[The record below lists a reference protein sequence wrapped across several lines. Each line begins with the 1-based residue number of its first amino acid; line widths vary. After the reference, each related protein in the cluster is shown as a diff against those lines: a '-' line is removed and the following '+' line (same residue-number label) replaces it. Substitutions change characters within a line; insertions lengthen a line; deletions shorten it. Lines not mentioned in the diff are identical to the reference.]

1 MSSEVGSAHISI
13 FPVMTGFRS
22 KVNKEVKSTGDEASN
37 SFKSAF
43 RNAGGISGRQL
54 GKQLKESFAA
64 SSKGLADDA
73 LKVFTDDVKAATNE
87 LSKARMKQADDAG
100 RVRVAEM
107 RLQDAIAKYG
117 EGSTQAVAAEERLA
131 SARRKSEQST
141 ASVKAATEKLNIANE
156 FAAKAQQELAQY
168 TDQSSDAFARAAKNF
183 LAGAKSLD
191 AGKSSTTGMAG
202 ALGSLV
208 RAASGIDMWG
218 PITAKAT
225 AGLAKVKASIAD
237 FASSA
242 KNKMQIAA
250 AEIGNAISDG
260 LSRAGSKVQTVVGNI
275 ASRLPQPIKNVCST
289 AHTWFSNVE
298 TAAKSVFDKLPDSAK
313 AGIEGAK
320 SAVSAGMSAIG
331 KICSSAANAFKG
343 ISTAIVG
350 VGAGAT
356 VMLGKL
362 AVTGG
367 FNRALSIE
375 DARAKL
381 KGLGHDAG
389 SIDEIMNNALAS
401 VKGTAYGLGDAA
413 TTASQLVASGVQQ
426 GDQLTSVL
434 KTVGDSAQISGRD
447 FTEMGSIFSK
457 VAASN
462 KLQGEQVNQI
472 LDSGI
477 PILQFLAKH
486 YGITAEEAQKM
497 VSSGKVDF
505 ENFAAAMQENLGG
518 AAQSAGTT
526 FKGAMANV
534 KAAFSRLGEK
544 AMTPVLN
551 GLRDIFN
558 AAIPLVDAVTTKL
571 TPVFEQWGDLVSNTI
586 APMVVDAFE
595 KITSVLNGD
604 SFSGFSSGIMA
615 TIPLVGSL
623 VAAMGGTGLLGT
635 IGELLVNI
643 PMVGPALKG
652 LVGDS
657 ALLGNALKLLGG
669 PVGIVLSLL
678 TGLVMISPKLQQTLA
693 QVAETV
699 GSALTGAASTL
710 APVLQDI
717 FDKCAQAASEIFPV
731 LVECMGQ
738 IFETLGTVI
747 AQLAPVAA
755 EILQPLL
762 DCISQLI
769 EPLTKILTVILPPLA
784 SLLDGL
790 LDGLIILA
798 GSVLS
803 FVGQLV
809 AGIESLLLPI
819 ITAVIQGI
827 SDLLTKCSPWL
838 DQLGSTFETVMDL
851 IGDALKVVGGALNQ
865 FMSVAGY
872 VIEQVV
878 QFLVSTLEPAFAAM
892 APFISGI
899 VSSVNQV
906 IGSIAQIVQG
916 VVNLVA
922 GLISGNWSQ
931 VWQSCQQ
938 IASGAVGALGG
949 ILSGI
954 YNAAMA
960 AVSGAGTWLWNAGS
974 QIIAG
979 LWNGISGAIGGL
991 YNNIW
996 NALSGLVDEA
1006 MSALGIHSPSRVFRD
1021 KVGKFIPSGIG
1032 VGIKQNTPAL
1042 LSDADR
1048 MTDAL
1053 VDRVSGA
1060 SAAVDVAAGMSLA
1073 SGANG
1078 AQGASGGAG
1087 GLSVEDI
1094 VYAIVT
1100 ALSKIGAL
1108 KLDVDLKTLAML
1120 LAPSIDSELG
1130 KRDAMEV

>member
-43 RNAGGISGRQL
+43 RNAGGVSGRQL

-64 SSKGLADDA
+64 SSKGLADDT

-117 EGSTQAVAAEERLA
+117 EGSTRAVAAEERLA
-131 SARRKSEQST
+131 SARRKSEQS
-141 ASVKAATEKLNIANE
+141 AAAVKAATEKLNIANE
-156 FAAKAQQELAQY
+156 FAATAQQELAQY
-168 TDQSSDAFARAAKNF
+168 TDQSSNTFARAAKNF

-191 AGKSSTTGMAG
+191 AGKSSATGMAG

-208 RAASGIDMWG
+208 RAASGIDIWG
-218 PITAKAT
+218 PIAAKAT
-225 AGLAKVKASIAD
+225 AGLARVKASIAD

-250 AEIGNAISDG
+250 AEIGNAILDG
-260 LSRAGSKVQTVVGNI
+260 LSRAGSKVQSVVSNI

-313 AGIEGAK
+313 TGIEGAK

-331 KICSSAANAFKG
+331 SICSSAASAFKS

-462 KLQGEQVNQI
+462 KLQGEEVNQI

-586 APMVVDAFE
+586 APMIVDAFE

-604 SFSGFSSGIMA
+604 SFSGFSNGILA
-615 TIPLVGSL
+615 AIPLVGSL

-710 APVLQDI
+710 APVLQNI

-769 EPLTKILTVILPPLA
+769 EPLTNILTVILPPLT
-784 SLLDGL
+784 SLLD
-790 LDGLIILA
+790 
-798 GSVLS
+798 SVLS

-809 AGIESLLLPI
+809 AGIKSLLLPI

-851 IGDALKVVGGALNQ
+851 IGDTLEVVGSALNQ

-906 IGSIAQIVQG
+906 ISSIAQIVQG

-991 YNNIW
+991 YNNIR

-1032 VGIKQNTPAL
+1032 VGIKQSTPAL
-1042 LSDADR
+1042 LSDADK

-1078 AQGASGGAG
+1078 AQGAAGGSG

>member
-64 SSKGLADDA
+64 SSKGLAGDA
-73 LKVFTDDVKAATNE
+73 LKVFTDDVRAATNE

-131 SARRKSEQST
+131 SARRKSEQS
-141 ASVKAATEKLNIANE
+141 AAAVKAATEKLNIANE

-168 TDQSSDAFARAAKNF
+168 ADQSSNSFARAAKNF

-191 AGKSSTTGMAG
+191 AGKNSASGMAG

-218 PITAKAT
+218 PIAAKAT
-225 AGLAKVKASIAD
+225 TGLTEIKASIGE

-242 KNKMQIAA
+242 KSKMQIAA
-250 AEIGNAISDG
+250 AEIGNSISDG

-275 ASRLPQPIKNVCST
+275 ASRLPQPIKNACST

-298 TAAKSVFDKLPDSAK
+298 TAAKSVFDRLPDFAK
-313 AGIEGAK
+313 TGIEGAK
-320 SAVSAGMSAIG
+320 SAISSGLSALGNIG
-331 KICSSAANAFKG
+331 SAAASAFKG
-343 ISTAIVG
+343 VSTAIVG
-350 VGAGAT
+350 VAAGAT
-356 VMLGKL
+356 VALGKM

-367 FNRALSIE
+367 FSRALSIE

-381 KGLGHDAG
+381 KGLVHDAD

-401 VKGTAYGLGDAA
+401 VKGTAFGLGDAA
-413 TTASQLVASGVQQ
+413 TTASQLVASGVKQ

-518 AAQSAGTT
+518 AAQSAGGT

-534 KAAFSRLGEK
+534 KAALSRLGEK

-586 APMVVDAFE
+586 APMIVGAFE
-595 KITSVLNGD
+595 KITAVLNGD
-604 SFSGFSSGIMA
+604 GFSGFSNGIMA
-615 TIPLVGSL
+615 AIPIVGSL
-623 VAAMGGTGLLGT
+623 VAAVGGTGLLGV
-635 IGELLVNI
+635 IGDLVKNI
-643 PMVGPALKG
+643 PFVGTALSGMCGESTLLAKA
-652 LVGDS
+652 VGV
-657 ALLGNALKLLGG
+657 LGG
-669 PVGIVLSLL
+669 PLGIILSLI
-678 TGLVMISPKLQQTLA
+678 TGLVAISPQLQETLG
-693 QVAETV
+693 QVAGTV
-699 GSALTGAASTL
+699 GTALMDAFGTL
-710 APVLQDI
+710 APVLQEI
-717 FDKCAQAASEIFPV
+717 FDRLMQAASEVFPV
-731 LVECMGQ
+731 LIECMSQ
-738 IFETLGTVI
+738 IFTTIGNVV

-769 EPLTKILTVILPPLA
+769 EPLTNILTVILPPLT
-784 SLLDGL
+784 SL

-809 AGIESLLLPI
+809 AGIESLLLPV

-838 DQLGSTFETVMDL
+838 DQLGSTFETVMDI
-851 IGDALKVVGGALNQ
+851 IGDALEVVGGALNQ

-872 VIEQVV
+872 VIGQVV

-899 VSSVNQV
+899 VASVNQV
-906 IGSIAQIVQG
+906 ICSIAQIVQG

-922 GLISGNWSQ
+922 GLISGDWSQ
-931 VWQSCQQ
+931 AWEGCKQ

-991 YNNIW
+991 YNNIR

-1032 VGIKQNTPAL
+1032 VGIKRNTPAL
-1042 LSDADR
+1042 LSDVDR

-1060 SAAVDVAAGMSLA
+1060 SVAMDVASGMSLGA
-1073 SGANG
+1073 SANG

-1087 GLSVEDI
+1087 GLSVDDI
-1094 VYAIVT
+1094 VLAIVT

-1120 LAPSIDSELG
+1120 LAPCIDSELG

>member
-22 KVNKEVKSTGDEASN
+22 KVNKEAKSTGDEASN
-37 SFKSAF
+37 SFQNAF

-54 GKQLKESFAA
+54 GRQLKESFAA

-87 LSKARMKQADDAG
+87 LSKARIKQADDAG

-131 SARRKSEQST
+131 SARRKSEQS
-141 ASVKAATEKLNIANE
+141 AADVKAATEKLNIANE
-156 FAAKAQQELAQY
+156 FAAKAQQDLAQY
-168 TDQSSDAFARAAKNF
+168 TNQSSNAFACAAKNF

-191 AGKSSTTGMAG
+191 AGKSSATGMAG

-218 PITAKAT
+218 PIAAKAT
-225 AGLAKVKASIAD
+225 SGLARIKASISD

-250 AEIGNAISDG
+250 AEIGNAVSDG

-298 TAAKSVFDKLPDSAK
+298 TAAKSVFDKLPDFAK
-313 AGIEGAK
+313 TGIEGAK
-320 SAVSAGMSAIG
+320 SAISSVMSVLGSIG
-331 KICSSAANAFKG
+331 SAAASAFKG
-343 ISTAIVG
+343 VSTAIVG
-350 VGAGAT
+350 VGAGVT
-356 VMLGKL
+356 VALGKMAL
-362 AVTGG
+362 TGG
-367 FNRALSIE
+367 FSRALSIE

-401 VKGTAYGLGDAA
+401 VKGTAFGLGDAA
-413 TTASQLVASGVQQ
+413 TTASQLVASGVKQ

-571 TPVFEQWGDLVSNTI
+571 TPVFERWGDLVSNTI
-586 APMVVDAFE
+586 APKIVDAFG
-595 KITSVLNGD
+595 KITEILNGD
-604 SFSGFSSGIMA
+604 TFSGFSNGILA
-615 TIPLVGSL
+615 AVPIVGSL
-623 VAAMGGTGLLGT
+623 VAAVGGTGLLGV
-635 IGELLVNI
+635 IGDLVKDI
-643 PMVGPALKG
+643 PFVGTALSG
-652 LVGDS
+652 MCGES
-657 ALLGNALKLLGG
+657 TLLGEAISVLGG
-669 PVGIVLSLL
+669 PLGIILSLL
-678 TGLVMISPKLQQTLA
+678 AGLVMISPKLQQTLG
-693 QVAETV
+693 QVAGTV
-699 GSALTGAASTL
+699 GSSLLGAFNSL
-710 APVLQDI
+710 APVLQEI
-717 FDKCAQAASEIFPV
+717 FGKLTQAASAIFPV
-731 LVECMGQ
+731 LEDSLSQ
-738 IFETLGTVI
+738 LFSVI
-747 AQLAPVAA
+747 GSVVAQLVSIAA
-755 EILQPLL
+755 SVLQPLFEF
-762 DCISQLI
+762 ISQLI
-769 EPLTKILTVILPPLA
+769 DPLTNIVITILPPLTTIL
-784 SLLDGL
+784 SGL
-790 LDGLIILA
+790 VELIGSVLTFIMQLVESIHSFLMPIILA
-798 GSVLS
+798 V
-803 FVGQLV
+803 V
-809 AGIESLLLPI
+809 
-819 ITAVIQGI
+819 QGV
-827 SDLLTKCSPWL
+827 SDLLTQCSPWL
-838 DQLGSTFETVMDL
+838 DQLGSTFETVLDL
-851 IGDALKVVGGALNQ
+851 IGDALEAVGASLNQ
-865 FMSVAGY
+865 FMTVAGF
-872 VIEQVV
+872 VIAQVV

-899 VSSVNQV
+899 VTSVNQV
-906 IGSIAQIVQG
+906 ISSIAQIVQG

-922 GLISGNWSQ
+922 GLISGDWSQ
-931 VWQSCQQ
+931 IWQGCQQ

-960 AVSGAGTWLWNAGS
+960 AVSGAGTWLLNAGS

-991 YNNIW
+991 YSNIK
-996 NALSGLVDEA
+996 NALSGLVDQA

-1032 VGIKQNTPAL
+1032 VGIRQGTPAL
-1042 LSDADR
+1042 LSDADK

-1060 SAAVDVAAGMSLA
+1060 SAAVDVAAGMSTA

-1078 AQGASGGAG
+1078 AHGASGGAS
-1087 GLSVEDI
+1087 GLSVDDI
-1094 VYAIVT
+1094 VLAIVT

-1130 KRDAMEV
+1130 KRAAMEV

>member
-64 SSKGLADDA
+64 SSKGFAGDA

-100 RVRVAEM
+100 KVRVAEM

-168 TDQSSDAFARAAKNF
+168 TNQSSNAFARAAKNF

-191 AGKSSTTGMAG
+191 AGKSSATGMAG

-218 PITAKAT
+218 PIAAKAT
-225 AGLAKVKASIAD
+225 AGLARVKASIAD

-260 LSRAGSKVQTVVGNI
+260 LSRAGSKVQAVVGNI
-275 ASRLPQPIKNVCST
+275 ASRLPQPIKSVCST
-289 AHTWFSNVE
+289 AHTWFSNIE

-313 AGIEGAK
+313 TGIEGAK

-331 KICSSAANAFKG
+331 KICSSAANAFKSV
-343 ISTAIVG
+343 STAIVG

-586 APMVVDAFE
+586 APKIVDAFE
-595 KITSVLNGD
+595 KITAVLNGD
-604 SFSGFSSGIMA
+604 SFSGFSNGILA
-615 TIPLVGSL
+615 AIPLVGSL

-669 PVGIVLSLL
+669 PVGIVLSLIA
-678 TGLVMISPKLQQTLA
+678 GLVAISPQLQQTLA
-693 QVAETV
+693 QVAETA
-699 GSALTGAASTL
+699 GSALMGAVSTL

-769 EPLTKILTVILPPLA
+769 EPLTNILTAILPPLT

-790 LDGLIILA
+790 I
-798 GSVLS
+798 VL
-803 FVGQLV
+803 VGQLV

-851 IGDALKVVGGALNQ
+851 IGDTLEVVGGALNQ

-906 IGSIAQIVQG
+906 ISSIAQIVQG

-922 GLISGNWSQ
+922 GLISGN
-931 VWQSCQQ
+931 
-938 IASGAVGALGG
+938 
-949 ILSGI
+949 
-954 YNAAMA
+954 
-960 AVSGAGTWLWNAGS
+960 
-974 QIIAG
+974 
-979 LWNGISGAIGGL
+979 
-991 YNNIW
+991 
-996 NALSGLVDEA
+996 
-1006 MSALGIHSPSRVFRD
+1006 
-1021 KVGKFIPSGIG
+1021 
-1032 VGIKQNTPAL
+1032 
-1042 LSDADR
+1042 
-1048 MTDAL
+1048 
-1053 VDRVSGA
+1053 
-1060 SAAVDVAAGMSLA
+1060 
-1073 SGANG
+1073 
-1078 AQGASGGAG
+1078 
-1087 GLSVEDI
+1087 
-1094 VYAIVT
+1094 
-1100 ALSKIGAL
+1100 
-1108 KLDVDLKTLAML
+1108 
-1120 LAPSIDSELG
+1120 
-1130 KRDAMEV
+1130 

>member
-64 SSKGLADDA
+64 SSKGFAGDA

-100 RVRVAEM
+100 KVRVAEM

-168 TDQSSDAFARAAKNF
+168 TNQSSNAFARAAKNF

-191 AGKSSTTGMAG
+191 AGKSSATGMAG

-218 PITAKAT
+218 PIAAKAT
-225 AGLAKVKASIAD
+225 AGLARVKASIAD

-260 LSRAGSKVQTVVGNI
+260 LSRAGSKVQAVVGNI
-275 ASRLPQPIKNVCST
+275 ASRLPQPIKSVCST
-289 AHTWFSNVE
+289 AHTWFSNIE

-313 AGIEGAK
+313 TGIEGAK

-331 KICSSAANAFKG
+331 KICSSAANAFKSV
-343 ISTAIVG
+343 STAIVG

-586 APMVVDAFE
+586 APKIVDAFE
-595 KITSVLNGD
+595 KITAVLNGD
-604 SFSGFSSGIMA
+604 SFSGFSNGILA
-615 TIPLVGSL
+615 AIPLVGSL

-669 PVGIVLSLL
+669 PVGIVLSLIA
-678 TGLVMISPKLQQTLA
+678 GLVAISPQLQQTLA
-693 QVAETV
+693 QVAETA
-699 GSALTGAASTL
+699 GSALMGAVSTL

-769 EPLTKILTVILPPLA
+769 EPLTNILTAILPPLT

-790 LDGLIILA
+790 I
-798 GSVLS
+798 VL
-803 FVGQLV
+803 VGQLV

-851 IGDALKVVGGALNQ
+851 IGDTLEVVGGALNQ

-906 IGSIAQIVQG
+906 ISSIAQIVQG

-931 VWQSCQQ
+931 VWQNCQQ

-1042 LSDADR
+1042 LSDADK

-1078 AQGASGGAG
+1078 AQGASGGSG

>member
-43 RNAGGISGRQL
+43 RNAGGASGRQL

-64 SSKGLADDA
+64 SSKGLAGDA

-131 SARRKSEQST
+131 SARRKSEQS
-141 ASVKAATEKLNIANE
+141 AAAVKAATEKLNVANK

-168 TDQSSDAFARAAKNF
+168 ADQSSNAFARAAKNF
-183 LAGAKSLD
+183 LAGARSLD
-191 AGKSSTTGMAG
+191 AGKNSATGMAG

-218 PITAKAT
+218 PIAAKAT

-242 KNKMQIAA
+242 RNRMQIAA
-250 AEIGNAISDG
+250 SEMGNAVSDG

-275 ASRLPQPIKNVCST
+275 ASRLPQPIKSVCST
-289 AHTWFSNVE
+289 AHTWFSNIG
-298 TAAKSVFDKLPDSAK
+298 TAAKSAFDKLPDFAK
-313 AGIEGAK
+313 TGIEGAK
-320 SAVSAGMSAIG
+320 GAVSAGMSAIG
-331 KICSSAANAFKG
+331 SICSSAASAFKG

-356 VMLGKL
+356 LALGKL
-362 AVTGG
+362 AATGG

-413 TTASQLVASGVQQ
+413 TTASQLVASGVKQ

-518 AAQSAGTT
+518 AAQSAGGT

-534 KAAFSRLGEK
+534 KAALSRLGEK

-586 APMVVDAFE
+586 APMIVDAFE

-699 GSALTGAASTL
+699 GSALMGAASTL

-717 FDKCAQAASEIFPV
+717 FDKCTQAASEIFPV

-769 EPLTKILTVILPPLA
+769 EPLTNI
-784 SLLDGL
+784 
-790 LDGLIILA
+790 
-798 GSVLS
+798 LS

-827 SDLLTKCSPWL
+827 SDLLTQCSPWL

-851 IGDALKVVGGALNQ
+851 IGDALEVVGSALNQ

-878 QFLVSTLEPAFAAM
+878 QFLVGTLEPAFAAM

-899 VSSVNQV
+899 VASVNQV
-906 IGSIAQIVQG
+906 ISSIAQIVQG

-931 VWQSCQQ
+931 AWEGCKQ

-991 YNNIW
+991 YNNIR

-1021 KVGKFIPSGIG
+1021 KVGKSIPSGIG
-1032 VGIKQNTPAL
+1032 VGIKRNTPAL

-1078 AQGASGGAG
+1078 AQGSAGGSG

>member
-64 SSKGLADDA
+64 SSKGLAGDA

-131 SARRKSEQST
+131 SARRKSEQS
-141 ASVKAATEKLNIANE
+141 AADVKAATEKLNIVNQ
-156 FAAKAQQELAQY
+156 FAAKAQQELAQC
-168 TDQSSDAFARAAKNF
+168 TNQSSNAFASAARNF

-191 AGKSSTTGMAG
+191 AGKNSATGMAG

-208 RAASGIDMWG
+208 RAASGIDRWG
-218 PITAKAT
+218 PIAAKAT
-225 AGLAKVKASIAD
+225 AGLAKVKASIGE
-237 FASSA
+237 FASNA
-242 KNKMQIAA
+242 KNKMQTAA

-289 AHTWFSNVE
+289 AHTWFTNIE
-298 TAAKSVFDKLPDSAK
+298 TAAKSAFDKLPDAAK
-313 AGIEGAK
+313 TGIEGAK

-331 KICSSAANAFKG
+331 KICSSAANAFKS

-413 TTASQLVASGVQQ
+413 TTASQLVASGVKQ

-518 AAQSAGTT
+518 AAQSAGGT

-534 KAAFSRLGEK
+534 KAALSRLGEK

-586 APMVVDAFE
+586 APKIVDAFE
-595 KITSVLNGD
+595 KITAVLNGD

-615 TIPLVGSL
+615 AIPLVGSL
-623 VAAMGGTGLLGT
+623 VAAIGGTGLLGT
-635 IGELLVNI
+635 ISELLTNI
-643 PMVGPALKG
+643 PLVGPALKG
-652 LVGDS
+652 VVGES
-657 ALLGNALKLLGG
+657 ELLGNALKLLGG

-678 TGLVMISPKLQQTLA
+678 TGLVMISPKLQQALGQA
-693 QVAETV
+693 AGTV
-699 GSALTGAASTL
+699 GSSLLGAFTTL

-717 FDKCAQAASEIFPV
+717 FDKLTQAASEIFPV
-731 LVECMGQ
+731 LEDCLGQ
-738 IFETLGTVI
+738 LFSTIGNVV
-747 AQLAPVAA
+747 AQLVSV
-755 EILQPLL
+755 ETSILQPTLE
-762 DCISQLI
+762 CISQLI
-769 EPLTKILTVILPPLA
+769 EPLTNIITTILPPLT
-784 SLLDGL
+784 SILSGIIELL
-790 LDGLIILA
+790 
-798 GSVLS
+798 GSVLA
-803 FVGQLV
+803 FIMQLF
-809 AGIESLLLPI
+809 AGINSFLLPI
-819 ITAVIQGI
+819 IAAVIQGV
-827 SDLLTKCSPWL
+827 SDLLTQCSPWL
-838 DQLGSTFETVMDL
+838 DQLGSTFETVLDL
-851 IGDALKVVGGALNQ
+851 IGDALEVVGGALRQ
-865 FMSVAGY
+865 FMTVAGS
-872 VIEQVV
+872 VIGQVV

-899 VSSVNQV
+899 VASVNQV
-906 IGSIAQIVQG
+906 ISSIAQIVQG

-922 GLISGNWSQ
+922 GLISGNWAQ
-931 VWQSCQQ
+931 AWASCQQ

-949 ILSGI
+949 ILQGI

-960 AVSGAGTWLWNAGS
+960 AVSGAGTWLVNAGS
-974 QIIAG
+974 QIISG

-991 YNNIW
+991 YSNIKG
-996 NALSGLVDEA
+996 ALSGLVNKA
-1006 MSALGIHSPSRVFRD
+1006 KSALGIHSPSRVFRD
-1021 KVGKFIPSGIG
+1021 MVGKYIPLGIG
-1032 VGIKQNTPAL
+1032 VGIKRNTPAL
-1042 LSDADR
+1042 LADADK
-1048 MTDAL
+1048 MTSSL
-1053 VDRVSGA
+1053 VERVSGA
-1060 SAAVDVAAGMSLA
+1060 SAAVDVAAGISPT

-1078 AQGASGGAG
+1078 AQAASGGAC

-1094 VYAIVT
+1094 IYAIIT
-1100 ALSKIGAL
+1100 ALSRIGAL
-1108 KLDVDLKTLAML
+1108 KLDVDLKTLAIL

>member
-43 RNAGGISGRQL
+43 KNAGGISGRQL

-87 LSKARMKQADDAG
+87 LSKARNKQADDAG

-131 SARRKSEQST
+131 SARRKSEQS
-141 ASVKAATEKLNIANE
+141 AADLKAATEKLNIANQ
-156 FAAKAQQELAQY
+156 FAAKAQQDLAKY
-168 TDQSSDAFARAAKNF
+168 TDQSSNAFARAAKNF

-191 AGKSSTTGMAG
+191 AGKSSATGMAG

-218 PITAKAT
+218 PIAAKAA
-225 AGLAKVKASIAD
+225 AGLAKVKASISD

-275 ASRLPQPIKNVCST
+275 ASRLPQPIKSVCST
-289 AHTWFSNVE
+289 AHTWFTGVE
-298 TAAKSVFDKLPDSAK
+298 TAAKSVFDKLPDAAK
-313 AGIEGAK
+313 TGIEGAK
-320 SAVSAGMSAIG
+320 AAISAGVSALGSVWSGATT
-331 KICSSAANAFKG
+331 AFKN
-343 ISTAIVG
+343 ISTAVVG
-350 VGAGAT
+350 VGAGVT
-356 VMLGKL
+356 VALGKMAL
-362 AVTGG
+362 TGG

-401 VKGTAYGLGDAA
+401 VKGTAFGLGDAA
-413 TTASQLVASGVQQ
+413 TTASQLVASGVKQ

-586 APMVVDAFE
+586 APMIVGAFE
-595 KITSVLNGD
+595 KITAVLNGD
-604 SFSGFSSGIMA
+604 GFSGFSNGILA
-615 TIPLVGSL
+615 AVPIVGSL
-623 VAAMGGTGLLGT
+623 VAAVGGTGLLGV
-635 IGELLVNI
+635 IGELVKEV
-643 PMVGPALKG
+643 PFVGTALSNMCGK
-652 LVGDS
+652 S
-657 ALLGNALKLLGG
+657 TLLGKAVGVLGG
-669 PVGIVLSLL
+669 PLGIILSLI
-678 TGLVMISPKLQQTLA
+678 TGLVAISPQLQQTLA

-699 GSALTGAASTL
+699 GSALMGAVSTL

-717 FDKCAQAASEIFPV
+717 FDKCTSAASEIFPV

-738 IFETLGTVI
+738 IFTTIGDVV

-762 DCISQLI
+762 DCIAQLI
-769 EPLTKILTVILPPLA
+769 EPLTNILTVILPPLTSILDGVITLIG
-784 SLLDGL
+784 SLLG
-790 LDGLIILA
+790 
-798 GSVLS
+798 

-819 ITAVIQGI
+819 ITAVIQGV
-827 SDLLTKCSPWL
+827 SDLLTQCSPWL
-838 DQLGSTFETVMDL
+838 DQLGSTFETVLDL
-851 IGDALKVVGGALNQ
+851 IGDALEVVGATLNQ
-865 FMSVAGY
+865 FMTVAGF

-899 VSSVNQV
+899 VASVNQV
-906 IGSIAQIVQG
+906 ISSIAQIVQG

-949 ILSGI
+949 ILNGI

-991 YNNIW
+991 YNNIR

-1032 VGIKQNTPAL
+1032 VGIKRNTPAL

-1060 SAAVDVAAGMSLA
+1060 SAAVDVAAGMSTA

-1087 GLSVEDI
+1087 GLSVDDI
-1094 VYAIVT
+1094 VFAIVT

-1130 KRDAMEV
+1130 KRAAMEV

>member
-141 ASVKAATEKLNIANE
+141 ASVKAATEKLNIVNE
-156 FAAKAQQELAQY
+156 SAAKAQQELAQY
-168 TDQSSDAFARAAKNF
+168 TNRSSDAFARAAKNF

-191 AGKSSTTGMAG
+191 AGKSAATGMAG

-218 PITAKAT
+218 PIAAKAT

-275 ASRLPQPIKNVCST
+275 ASRLPQPIKSVCST

-313 AGIEGAK
+313 TGIEGAK

-331 KICSSAANAFKG
+331 KICSSAANAFKSV
-343 ISTAIVG
+343 STAIVG

-413 TTASQLVASGVQQ
+413 TTASQLVASGVKQ

-586 APMVVDAFE
+586 APMIVDAFE

-604 SFSGFSSGIMA
+604 SFSGFSNGILA
-615 TIPLVGSL
+615 AIPLVGSL

-669 PVGIVLSLL
+669 PVGIVLSLIA
-678 TGLVMISPKLQQTLA
+678 GLVAISPQLQQTLA
-693 QVAETV
+693 QVAETA
-699 GSALTGAASTL
+699 GSALMGAVSTL

-717 FDKCAQAASEIFPV
+717 FDKCTSAASEIFPV

-747 AQLAPVAA
+747 AQLATVAA

-769 EPLTKILTVILPPLA
+769 EPLTNILTVILPPLTN
-784 SLLDGL
+784 L
-790 LDGLIILA
+790 LDGLIIL
-798 GSVLS
+798 
-803 FVGQLV
+803 VGQLV

-851 IGDALKVVGGALNQ
+851 IGDALKVVGSALNQ

-906 IGSIAQIVQG
+906 ISSIAQIVQG

-1032 VGIKQNTPAL
+1032 VGIKQSTPAL
-1042 LSDADR
+1042 LSDADK

-1078 AQGASGGAG
+1078 AHGAAGGSG

>member
-37 SFKSAF
+37 SFKNAF

-73 LKVFTDDVKAATNE
+73 LKVFTDDVKAVTNE

-131 SARRKSEQST
+131 SARRKSEQS
-141 ASVKAATEKLNIANE
+141 ADAVKDATEKLNIANE

-168 TDQSSDAFARAAKNF
+168 TNQSSNAFARAAKNF

-191 AGKSSTTGMAG
+191 AGKSSATGMAG

-218 PITAKAT
+218 PIAAKAT
-225 AGLAKVKASIAD
+225 AGLARVKASIAD

-298 TAAKSVFDKLPDSAK
+298 TAAKSVFDKLPDAAK
-313 AGIEGAK
+313 TGIEGAK

-331 KICSSAANAFKG
+331 KICSSAANAFKS

-413 TTASQLVASGVQQ
+413 TTASQLVASGVKQ

-534 KAAFSRLGEK
+534 KAALSRLGEK

-693 QVAETV
+693 QVAETA
-699 GSALTGAASTL
+699 GSALMGAASTL

-762 DCISQLI
+762 DCISQFI
-769 EPLTKILTVILPPLA
+769 EPLTNILTVILPPLT
-784 SLLDGL
+784 SLV
-790 LDGLIILA
+790 

-838 DQLGSTFETVMDL
+838 DQLGSTFETVMDR
-851 IGDALKVVGGALNQ
+851 IGDALEVVGGALNQ
-865 FMSVAGY
+865 FMSVAGF

-906 IGSIAQIVQG
+906 ISSIAQIVQG

-922 GLISGNWSQ
+922 GLISGNWSL

-1032 VGIKQNTPAL
+1032 VGIKQSTPAL
-1042 LSDADR
+1042 LSDADK

-1078 AQGASGGAG
+1078 AQGAAGGSG

>member
-64 SSKGLADDA
+64 SSKGFAGDA

-131 SARRKSEQST
+131 SARRKSEQS
-141 ASVKAATEKLNIANE
+141 AANVKAATEKLNVANE
-156 FAAKAQQELAQY
+156 FAAKAQQDLAQY
-168 TDQSSDAFARAAKNF
+168 TNQSSNAFARAARNF

-191 AGKSSTTGMAG
+191 AGKNSATCMAG

-218 PITAKAT
+218 PIAAKAT
-225 AGLAKVKASIAD
+225 AGLAKVKASIGE

-242 KNKMQIAA
+242 KNKMQTAA

-275 ASRLPQPIKNVCST
+275 ASRLPQPIKSVCST

-298 TAAKSVFDKLPDSAK
+298 TAAKSAFDKLPDAAK
-313 AGIEGAK
+313 TGIEGAK

-331 KICSSAANAFKG
+331 KICSSAGNAFKS

-413 TTASQLVASGVQQ
+413 TTASQLVASGVKQ

-518 AAQSAGTT
+518 AAQSAGGT

-534 KAAFSRLGEK
+534 KAALRRLGEK

-586 APMVVDAFE
+586 APMIVDAFG
-595 KITSVLNGD
+595 KITEVLNGD

-615 TIPLVGSL
+615 AIPIVGSL
-623 VAAMGGTGLLGT
+623 VAAVGGTGLLGT
-635 IGELLVNI
+635 ISKLLTDI
-643 PMVGPALKG
+643 PLVGPALGG
-652 LVGDS
+652 LANES
-657 ALLGNALKLLGG
+657 SLLGSALKLLGG
-669 PVGIVLSLL
+669 PVGIVLSLIA
-678 TGLVMISPKLQQTLA
+678 GLVAISPQLQQTLA

-699 GSALTGAASTL
+699 GSALMGAVSTL

-717 FDKCAQAASEIFPV
+717 FDKCTSAASEIFPV

-738 IFETLGTVI
+738 IFETIGTVI

-769 EPLTKILTVILPPLA
+769 EPLTNILTVILPPLT
-784 SLLDGL
+784 SL
-790 LDGLIILA
+790 LDGLIILV

-803 FVGQLV
+803 FIGQLF

-819 ITAVIQGI
+819 LAALVQGV
-827 SDLLTKCSPWL
+827 SDLLTQCSPWL
-838 DQLGSTFETVMDL
+838 EQLGSTFEVVMDL
-851 IGDALKVVGGALNQ
+851 VGSVLQIAGACLSQ
-865 FMSVAGY
+865 FLAVAGS
-872 VIEQVV
+872 VIAGVV
-878 QFLVSTLEPAFAAM
+878 QWIVGTLQPAFAAM

-899 VSSVNQV
+899 VSAVNQV
-906 IGSIAQIVQG
+906 ITSIGQVVQG
-916 VVNLVA
+916 VVGLVQ
-922 GLISGNWSQ
+922 GIISGNWAQ
-931 VWQSCQQ
+931 AWASCQQ

-949 ILSGI
+949 ILQGI

-960 AVSGAGTWLWNAGS
+960 AVSGAGTWLVNAGS

-991 YNNIW
+991 YSNIKS
-996 NALSGLVDEA
+996 ALSGLVDQA
-1006 MSALGIHSPSRVFRD
+1006 MSALGINSPSRVFRD

-1032 VGIKQNTPAL
+1032 VGIKKSTPAL
-1042 LSDADR
+1042 LSDADK

-1060 SAAVDVAAGMSLA
+1060 SAAMDVATGMSLGA
-1073 SGANG
+1073 SANG
-1078 AQGASGGAG
+1078 AQAASCGAC

-1094 VYAIVT
+1094 IYAIIT
-1100 ALSKIGAL
+1100 ALSRIGAL

>member
-22 KVNKEVKSTGDEASN
+22 KVNKEAKSTGDEASN
-37 SFKSAF
+37 SFQNAF

-54 GKQLKESFAA
+54 GRQLKESFAA

-107 RLQDAIAKYG
+107 RLQDAIDKYG

-131 SARRKSEQST
+131 SARRKSEQS
-141 ASVKAATEKLNIANE
+141 AADVKAATEKLNIANE
-156 FAAKAQQELAQY
+156 FAARAQQKLAQY
-168 TDQSSDAFARAAKNF
+168 TDQSSNAFARAAKNF

-191 AGKSSTTGMAG
+191 AGKSSATGMAG

-218 PITAKAT
+218 PIAAKAT
-225 AGLAKVKASIAD
+225 AGLAKIKASISD

-250 AEIGNAISDG
+250 AEIGNAVSDG

-298 TAAKSVFDKLPDSAK
+298 TAAKSVFDKLPDFAK
-313 AGIEGAK
+313 TGIEGAK
-320 SAVSAGMSAIG
+320 SAISSVMSMLGSIG
-331 KICSSAANAFKG
+331 SAAASAFKG
-343 ISTAIVG
+343 VSTAIVG
-350 VGAGAT
+350 VGAGVT
-356 VMLGKL
+356 VALGKMAL
-362 AVTGG
+362 TGG
-367 FNRALSIE
+367 FSRALSIE

-401 VKGTAYGLGDAA
+401 VKGTAFGLGDAA
-413 TTASQLVASGVQQ
+413 TTASQLVASGVKQ

-534 KAAFSRLGEK
+534 KAALSRLGEK

-558 AAIPLVDAVTTKL
+558 AAIPLVDAVTAKL

-586 APMVVDAFE
+586 APKIVNAFE
-595 KITSVLNGD
+595 KITAVLNGD
-604 SFSGFSSGIMA
+604 TLSGFSNGILA
-615 TIPLVGSL
+615 AVPIVGSL
-623 VAAMGGTGLLGT
+623 VAAVGGTGLLGV
-635 IGELLVNI
+635 IGDLVKDI
-643 PMVGPALKG
+643 PFVGTALSG
-652 LVGDS
+652 MCGES
-657 ALLGNALKLLGG
+657 TLLGEAISVLGG
-669 PVGIVLSLL
+669 PLGIILSLL
-678 TGLVMISPKLQQTLA
+678 AGLVMISPKLQQTLG
-693 QVAETV
+693 QVAGTV
-699 GSALTGAASTL
+699 GSSLLGAFNSL
-710 APVLQDI
+710 APVLQEI
-717 FDKCAQAASEIFPV
+717 FGKLTQAASAIFPV
-731 LVECMGQ
+731 LEDSLSQ
-738 IFETLGTVI
+738 LFSVI
-747 AQLAPVAA
+747 GSVVAQLVSIAA
-755 EILQPLL
+755 SVLQPLFEF
-762 DCISQLI
+762 ISQLI
-769 EPLTKILTVILPPLA
+769 DPLTNIVITILPPLTTIL
-784 SLLDGL
+784 SGL
-790 LDGLIILA
+790 VELIGSVLTFIMQLVESIHSFLMPIILA
-798 GSVLS
+798 V
-803 FVGQLV
+803 V
-809 AGIESLLLPI
+809 
-819 ITAVIQGI
+819 QGV
-827 SDLLTKCSPWL
+827 SDLLTQCSPWL
-838 DQLGSTFETVMDL
+838 DQLGSTFETVLDL
-851 IGDALKVVGGALNQ
+851 IGDALEAVGAALNQ
-865 FMSVAGY
+865 FMTVAGF
-872 VIEQVV
+872 VIAQVV

-899 VSSVNQV
+899 VASVNQV

-922 GLISGNWSQ
+922 GLISGDWSQ
-931 VWQSCQQ
+931 IWQGCQQ

-949 ILSGI
+949 ILNGI

-960 AVSGAGTWLWNAGS
+960 AVSGAGTWLLNAGS

-991 YNNIW
+991 YSNIK
-996 NALSGLVDEA
+996 NALSGLVDQA

-1032 VGIKQNTPAL
+1032 VGIRQGTPAL
-1042 LSDADR
+1042 LSDADK

-1060 SAAVDVAAGMSLA
+1060 SAAVDVAAGMSTA

-1078 AQGASGGAG
+1078 AHGASGGSG
-1087 GLSVEDI
+1087 GLSVDDI
-1094 VYAIVT
+1094 VLAIVT

-1108 KLDVDLKTLAML
+1108 KLDVDLKTLAIL
-1120 LAPSIDSELG
+1120 LAPFIDSELG
-1130 KRDAMEV
+1130 KRADMEV

>member
-43 RNAGGISGRQL
+43 KNAGGISGRQL

-100 RVRVAEM
+100 KVRVAEM

-131 SARRKSEQST
+131 SARRKSEQS
-141 ASVKAATEKLNIANE
+141 AAAVKDATEKLNIANE

-168 TDQSSDAFARAAKNF
+168 TNQSSNAFARAAKNF

-191 AGKSSTTGMAG
+191 AGKSSATGMAG

-218 PITAKAT
+218 PIAAKAT
-225 AGLAKVKASIAD
+225 AGLARVKASIAD

-260 LSRAGSKVQTVVGNI
+260 LSRAGSKVQSVVSNI

-298 TAAKSVFDKLPDSAK
+298 TAAKSVFEKLPDSAK
-313 AGIEGAK
+313 TGIEGAK

-331 KICSSAANAFKG
+331 SICSSAASAFKSV
-343 ISTAIVG
+343 STAIVG

-413 TTASQLVASGVQQ
+413 TTASQLVASGVKQ

-518 AAQSAGTT
+518 AAQSAGGT

-534 KAAFSRLGEK
+534 KAALSRLGEK

-615 TIPLVGSL
+615 AIPLVGSL
-623 VAAMGGTGLLGT
+623 VVAMGGTGLLGT

-669 PVGIVLSLL
+669 PVGIVLSLIA
-678 TGLVMISPKLQQTLA
+678 GLVAISPQLQQTLA
-693 QVAETV
+693 
-699 GSALTGAASTL
+699 L
-710 APVLQDI
+710 
-717 FDKCAQAASEIFPV
+717 
-731 LVECMGQ
+731 
-738 IFETLGTVI
+738 
-747 AQLAPVAA
+747 VAA
-755 EILQPLL
+755 DILQPLL

-769 EPLTKILTVILPPLA
+769 EPLTNILTVILPPLT

-790 LDGLIILA
+790 IVLV

-809 AGIESLLLPI
+809 VGIESLLLPI

-827 SDLLTKCSPWL
+827 LDLLTKCSPWL

-851 IGDALKVVGGALNQ
+851 IGDALEVVGGALNQ

-906 IGSIAQIVQG
+906 ISSIAQIVQG

-949 ILSGI
+949 ILGGI

-1032 VGIKQNTPAL
+1032 VGIKQSTPAL
-1042 LSDADR
+1042 LSDADK

-1060 SAAVDVAAGMSLA
+1060 TAAVDVAAGMSLA

-1078 AQGASGGAG
+1078 AQGAAGGSG

-1130 KRDAMEV
+1130 KRGAMEV

>member
-43 RNAGGISGRQL
+43 RNAGGVSGRQL

-131 SARRKSEQST
+131 SARRKSEQS
-141 ASVKAATEKLNIANE
+141 AADVKAATEKLNVANQ
-156 FAAKAQQELAQY
+156 FAAKAQQDLAQY
-168 TDQSSDAFARAAKNF
+168 TNQSSNAFASAARNF

-191 AGKSSTTGMAG
+191 AGKSSATGMAG

-218 PITAKAT
+218 PIAAKAT
-225 AGLAKVKASIAD
+225 AGLAKIKASIGE
-237 FASSA
+237 FASNA

-275 ASRLPQPIKNVCST
+275 ASRLPQPIKSVCST

-298 TAAKSVFDKLPDSAK
+298 TAAKSAFDKLPDAAK
-313 AGIEGAK
+313 TGIEGAK

-331 KICSSAANAFKG
+331 KICSSAANAFKS

-356 VMLGKL
+356 VMLSKL

-413 TTASQLVASGVQQ
+413 TTASQLVASGVKQ
-426 GDQLTSVL
+426 GEQLTSVL

-518 AAQSAGTT
+518 AAQSAGGT

-534 KAAFSRLGEK
+534 KAALSRLGEK

-586 APMVVDAFE
+586 APKIVDAFG
-595 KITSVLNGD
+595 KITEVLNGD
-604 SFSGFSSGIMA
+604 SFSGFSSGILA
-615 TIPLVGSL
+615 AVPIVGSL
-623 VAAMGGTGLLGT
+623 VAAVGGTGLLGV
-635 IGELLVNI
+635 IGDLVSNI
-643 PMVGPALKG
+643 PLVGPALGG
-652 LVGDS
+652 LANES
-657 ALLGNALKLLGG
+657 SLLGSALKLLGG
-669 PVGIVLSLL
+669 PVGIVLSLIA
-678 TGLVMISPKLQQTLA
+678 GLVAISPQLQQTLA

-699 GSALTGAASTL
+699 GSALMGAVSTL

-717 FDKCAQAASEIFPV
+717 FDKCTSAASEIFPV
-731 LVECMGQ
+731 LVECLSQ
-738 IFETLGTVI
+738 IFTTIGNVV
-747 AQLAPVAA
+747 AQLAPIAA
-755 EILQPLL
+755 EVLQPLL
-762 DCISQLI
+762 DCIAQLI
-769 EPLTKILTVILPPLA
+769 EPLTNIITVLLPPLT
-784 SLLDGL
+784 SILDGVIT
-790 LDGLIILA
+790 LI
-798 GSVLS
+798 GSVLA
-803 FVGQLV
+803 FVGQMV

-819 ITAVIQGI
+819 ITSVIQGV
-827 SDLLTKCSPWL
+827 SDLLTQCSPWL

-851 IGDALKVVGGALNQ
+851 IGDALEVVGAALSQ
-865 FMSVAGY
+865 FLAVAGS
-872 VIEQVV
+872 VIAGVV
-878 QFLVSTLEPAFAAM
+878 QWIVGTLQPAFAAM

-906 IGSIAQIVQG
+906 ITSIGQVVQG
-916 VVNLVA
+916 VVGLVQ
-922 GLISGNWSQ
+922 GIISGNWAQ
-931 VWQSCQQ
+931 AWASCQQ
-938 IASGAVGALGG
+938 IASGAVGALSG
-949 ILSGI
+949 ILQGI

-960 AVSGAGTWLWNAGS
+960 AVSGAGTWLVNAGS
-974 QIIAG
+974 QIISG

-991 YNNIW
+991 YNNIKG
-996 NALSGLVDEA
+996 ALSGLVSKA
-1006 MSALGIHSPSRVFRD
+1006 KNALGIHSPSRVFRD
-1021 KVGKFIPSGIG
+1021 MVGKYIPLGIG
-1032 VGIKQNTPAL
+1032 VGIKRNTPAL
-1042 LSDADR
+1042 LADADE
-1048 MTDAL
+1048 MTSSL
-1053 VDRVSGA
+1053 VERVSGA
-1060 SAAVDVAAGMSLA
+1060 SAAVDVAAGMSPA
-1073 SGANG
+1073 SGTNG
-1078 AQGASGGAG
+1078 AQAASGGVC

-1094 VYAIVT
+1094 IYAIIT
-1100 ALSKIGAL
+1100 ALSRIGAL

>member
-43 RNAGGISGRQL
+43 RNAGGVSGRQL

-107 RLQDAIAKYG
+107 RLQDAVAKYG
-117 EGSTQAVAAEERLA
+117 EGSTRAVAAEERLA
-131 SARRKSEQST
+131 SARRKSEQS
-141 ASVKAATEKLNIANE
+141 AAAVKAATEKLNIANE
-156 FAAKAQQELAQY
+156 FAATAQQELAQY
-168 TDQSSDAFARAAKNF
+168 TDQSSNTFARAAKNF

-191 AGKSSTTGMAG
+191 AGKSSATGMAG

-208 RAASGIDMWG
+208 RAASGIDIWG
-218 PITAKAT
+218 PIAAKAT
-225 AGLAKVKASIAD
+225 AGLARVKASIAD

-250 AEIGNAISDG
+250 AEIGNAILDG
-260 LSRAGSKVQTVVGNI
+260 LSRAGSKVQSVVSNI

-313 AGIEGAK
+313 TGIEGAK

-331 KICSSAANAFKG
+331 SICSSAASAFKS

-462 KLQGEQVNQI
+462 KLQGEEVNQI

-586 APMVVDAFE
+586 APMIVDAFE

-604 SFSGFSSGIMA
+604 SFSGFSNGILA
-615 TIPLVGSL
+615 AIPLVGSL

-710 APVLQDI
+710 APVLQNI

-769 EPLTKILTVILPPLA
+769 EPLTNILTVILPPLT
-784 SLLDGL
+784 SLLD
-790 LDGLIILA
+790 
-798 GSVLS
+798 SVLS

-851 IGDALKVVGGALNQ
+851 IGDTLEVVGSALNQ

-878 QFLVSTLEPAFAAM
+878 QFLVGTLEPAFAAM

-906 IGSIAQIVQG
+906 ISSIAQIVQG

-931 VWQSCQQ
+931 VWQNCQQ

-1032 VGIKQNTPAL
+1032 VGIKQSTPAL

>member
-64 SSKGLADDA
+64 SSKGLAGDA
-73 LKVFTDDVKAATNE
+73 LKVFTDDVRAATNE

-131 SARRKSEQST
+131 SARRKSEQS
-141 ASVKAATEKLNIANE
+141 AAAVKAATEKLNIANE

-168 TDQSSDAFARAAKNF
+168 ADQSSNSFARAAKNF

-191 AGKSSTTGMAG
+191 AGKNSASGMAG

-218 PITAKAT
+218 PIAAKAT
-225 AGLAKVKASIAD
+225 TGLTEIKASIGE

-242 KNKMQIAA
+242 KSKMQIAA
-250 AEIGNAISDG
+250 AEIGNSISDG

-275 ASRLPQPIKNVCST
+275 ASRLPQPIKNACST

-298 TAAKSVFDKLPDSAK
+298 TAAKSVFDRLPDFAK
-313 AGIEGAK
+313 TGIEGAK
-320 SAVSAGMSAIG
+320 SAISSGLSALGNIG
-331 KICSSAANAFKG
+331 SAAASAFKG
-343 ISTAIVG
+343 VSTAIVG
-350 VGAGAT
+350 VAAGAT
-356 VMLGKL
+356 VALGKM

-367 FNRALSIE
+367 FSRALSIE

-381 KGLGHDAG
+381 KGLGHDAD

-401 VKGTAYGLGDAA
+401 VKGTAFGLGDAA
-413 TTASQLVASGVQQ
+413 TTASQLVASGVKQ

-518 AAQSAGTT
+518 AAQSAGGT

-534 KAAFSRLGEK
+534 KAALSRLGEK

-586 APMVVDAFE
+586 APMIVGAFE
-595 KITSVLNGD
+595 KITAVLNGD
-604 SFSGFSSGIMA
+604 GFSGFSNGIMA
-615 TIPLVGSL
+615 AIPIVGSL
-623 VAAMGGTGLLGT
+623 VAAVGGTGLLGV
-635 IGELLVNI
+635 IGDLVKNI
-643 PMVGPALKG
+643 PFVGTALSGMCGESTLLAKA
-652 LVGDS
+652 VGV
-657 ALLGNALKLLGG
+657 LGG
-669 PVGIVLSLL
+669 PLGIILSLI
-678 TGLVMISPKLQQTLA
+678 TGLVAISPQLQETLG
-693 QVAETV
+693 QVAGTV
-699 GSALTGAASTL
+699 GTALMDAFGTL
-710 APVLQDI
+710 APVLQEI
-717 FDKCAQAASEIFPV
+717 FDRLMQAASEVFPV
-731 LVECMGQ
+731 LIECMSQ
-738 IFETLGTVI
+738 IFTTIGNVV

-769 EPLTKILTVILPPLA
+769 EPLTNILTVILPPLT
-784 SLLDGL
+784 SL

-809 AGIESLLLPI
+809 AGIESLLLPV

-838 DQLGSTFETVMDL
+838 DQLGSTFETVMDI
-851 IGDALKVVGGALNQ
+851 IGDALEVVGGALNQ

-872 VIEQVV
+872 VIGQVV

-899 VSSVNQV
+899 VASVNQV
-906 IGSIAQIVQG
+906 ICSIAQIVQG

-922 GLISGNWSQ
+922 GLISGDWSQ
-931 VWQSCQQ
+931 AWEGCKQ

-991 YNNIW
+991 YNNIR

-1032 VGIKQNTPAL
+1032 VGIKRNTPAL
-1042 LSDADR
+1042 LSDVDR

-1060 SAAVDVAAGMSLA
+1060 SVAMDVASGMSLGA
-1073 SGANG
+1073 SANG

-1087 GLSVEDI
+1087 GLSVDDI
-1094 VYAIVT
+1094 VLAIVT

-1120 LAPSIDSELG
+1120 LAPCIDSELG

>member
-64 SSKGLADDA
+64 SSKGFAGDA
-73 LKVFTDDVKAATNE
+73 LKVFTDDAKAATNE

-100 RVRVAEM
+100 KVRVAEM

-168 TDQSSDAFARAAKNF
+168 TNQSSNAFARAAKNF

-191 AGKSSTTGMAG
+191 AGKSSATGMAG

-218 PITAKAT
+218 PIAAKAT
-225 AGLAKVKASIAD
+225 AGLARVKASIAD

-260 LSRAGSKVQTVVGNI
+260 LSRAGSKVQAVVGNI
-275 ASRLPQPIKNVCST
+275 ASRLPQPIKSVCST
-289 AHTWFSNVE
+289 AHTWFSNIE

-313 AGIEGAK
+313 TGIEGAK

-331 KICSSAANAFKG
+331 KICSSAANAFKSV
-343 ISTAIVG
+343 STAIVG

-586 APMVVDAFE
+586 APKIVDAFE
-595 KITSVLNGD
+595 KITAVLNGD
-604 SFSGFSSGIMA
+604 SFSGFSNGILA
-615 TIPLVGSL
+615 AIPLVGSL

-669 PVGIVLSLL
+669 PVGIVLSLIA
-678 TGLVMISPKLQQTLA
+678 GLVAISPQLQQTLA
-693 QVAETV
+693 QVAETA
-699 GSALTGAASTL
+699 GSALMGAVSTL

-769 EPLTKILTVILPPLA
+769 EPLTNILTAILPPLT

-790 LDGLIILA
+790 I
-798 GSVLS
+798 VL
-803 FVGQLV
+803 VGQLV

-851 IGDALKVVGGALNQ
+851 IGDTLEVVGGALNQ

-906 IGSIAQIVQG
+906 ISSIAQIVQG

-1032 VGIKQNTPAL
+1032 VGIKQSTPAL
-1042 LSDADR
+1042 LSDADK

-1078 AQGASGGAG
+1078 AQGAAGGSG

>member
-43 RNAGGISGRQL
+43 RNAGGVSGRQL

-64 SSKGLADDA
+64 SSKGFADDA

-131 SARRKSEQST
+131 SARRKSEQS
-141 ASVKAATEKLNIANE
+141 AADVKAATEKLNIVNQ

-168 TDQSSDAFARAAKNF
+168 TNQSSNAFASAARNF

-191 AGKSSTTGMAG
+191 AGKNSATGMAG

-218 PITAKAT
+218 PIAARAT
-225 AGLAKVKASIAD
+225 AGLAKVKASIGE

-242 KNKMQIAA
+242 KNKMQTAA

-275 ASRLPQPIKNVCST
+275 ASRLPQPIKSVCST

-298 TAAKSVFDKLPDSAK
+298 TAAKSAFDKLPDAAK
-313 AGIEGAK
+313 TGIEGAK

-331 KICSSAANAFKG
+331 KICSSAANAFKS

-413 TTASQLVASGVQQ
+413 TTASQLVASGVKQ
-426 GDQLTSVL
+426 GEQLTSVL

-518 AAQSAGTT
+518 AAQSAGGT

-534 KAAFSRLGEK
+534 KAALSRLGEK

-586 APMVVDAFE
+586 APKIVDAFG
-595 KITSVLNGD
+595 KITEVLSGD
-604 SFSGFSSGIMA
+604 SFSGFSSGILA
-615 TIPLVGSL
+615 AIPVVGSL
-623 VAAMGGTGLLGT
+623 VAAVGGTGLLGV
-635 IGELLVNI
+635 IGDLVSNI
-643 PMVGPALKG
+643 PLVGTALKG
-652 LVGDS
+652 LVGES
-657 ALLGNALKLLGG
+657 ALLGNVLELLGG

-678 TGLVMISPKLQQTLA
+678 TGLVMISPKLQQALGQA
-693 QVAETV
+693 AGTV
-699 GSALTGAASTL
+699 GSSLLGAFTTL

-717 FDKCAQAASEIFPV
+717 FGKLTQAASEIFPV
-731 LVECMGQ
+731 LEECLGQ
-738 IFETLGTVI
+738 LFSVIGEVI
-747 AQLAPVAA
+747 AQLVSVEAS
-755 EILQPLL
+755 ILQPVL

-769 EPLTKILTVILPPLA
+769 EPLTNIVTTILPPLT
-784 SLLDGL
+784 SILSGVVE
-790 LDGLIILA
+790 LI
-798 GSVLS
+798 GSVLT
-803 FVGQLV
+803 FIMQLF
-809 AGIESLLLPI
+809 AGINSFLLPI
-819 ITAVIQGI
+819 IAAVVQGV
-827 SDLLTKCSPWL
+827 SDLLTQCSPWL
-838 DQLGSTFETVMDL
+838 DQLGSTFEVVLDL
-851 IGDALKVVGGALNQ
+851 IGDALEVVGGALRQ
-865 FMSVAGY
+865 FMTVAGS
-872 VIEQVV
+872 VIGQVV

-899 VSSVNQV
+899 VASVNQV
-906 IGSIAQIVQG
+906 ISSIAQIVQG

-922 GLISGNWSQ
+922 GLISGNWAQ
-931 VWQSCQQ
+931 AWASCQQ

-949 ILSGI
+949 ILQGI

-960 AVSGAGTWLWNAGS
+960 AVSGAGTWLVNAGS
-974 QIIAG
+974 QIISG

-991 YNNIW
+991 YSNIKG
-996 NALSGLVDEA
+996 ALSGLVNKA
-1006 MSALGIHSPSRVFRD
+1006 KNALGIHSPSRVFRD
-1021 KVGKFIPSGIG
+1021 MVGKFIPLGIG
-1032 VGIKQNTPAL
+1032 VGIKRNTPAL
-1042 LSDADR
+1042 LADADK
-1048 MTDAL
+1048 MTNSL
-1053 VDRVSGA
+1053 VERVSGA
-1060 SAAVDVAAGMSLA
+1060 SAAVDVAAGMSPA

-1078 AQGASGGAG
+1078 AQAASGGAC

-1094 VYAIVT
+1094 IYAIIT
-1100 ALSKIGAL
+1100 ALSRIGAL

>member
-64 SSKGLADDA
+64 SSNGLADDA

-131 SARRKSEQST
+131 SARRKSEQS
-141 ASVKAATEKLNIANE
+141 AAAVKAATEKLNVANE

-168 TDQSSDAFARAAKNF
+168 TNQSSNAFARAAKNF

-191 AGKSSTTGMAG
+191 AGKSSATGMAG

-218 PITAKAT
+218 PIAAKAT

-242 KNKMQIAA
+242 KNRMQIAA

-260 LSRAGSKVQTVVGNI
+260 LSRAGAKVQTVVGNI
-275 ASRLPQPIKNVCST
+275 ASKLPQPIKSVCST
-289 AHTWFSNVE
+289 AHTWFANVE

-313 AGIEGAK
+313 TGIEGAK
-320 SAVSAGMSAIG
+320 SVISSGLSALGSIGSA
-331 KICSSAANAFKG
+331 AANAFKG

-356 VMLGKL
+356 LALGKL
-362 AVTGG
+362 AATGG

-413 TTASQLVASGVQQ
+413 TTASQLVASGVKQ

-518 AAQSAGTT
+518 AAQSAGGT

-534 KAAFSRLGEK
+534 KAALSRLGEK

-586 APMVVDAFE
+586 APMIVDAFE

-604 SFSGFSSGIMA
+604 SFSGFSNGIMA
-615 TIPLVGSL
+615 AIPLVGSL
-623 VAAMGGTGLLGT
+623 IAAMGGTGLLGT

-652 LVGDS
+652 LVGES

-678 TGLVMISPKLQQTLA
+678 AGLVMISPRLQETLA
-693 QVAETV
+693 QVAGTV
-699 GSALTGAASTL
+699 GSALMGAFNTL

-717 FDKCAQAASEIFPV
+717 LGKCSNAVSAIFPV
-731 LVECMGQ
+731 LIECMSQ
-738 IFETLGTVI
+738 IFTTIGNVV

-755 EILQPLL
+755 EVLQPLL
-762 DCISQLI
+762 DCIAQLI
-769 EPLTKILTVILPPLA
+769 EPLTNIITVLLPPLT
-784 SLLDGL
+784 SM
-790 LDGLIILA
+790 LDGLIVLV

-803 FVGQLV
+803 FIGQLV

-819 ITAVIQGI
+819 ITAVIQGV
-827 SDLLTKCSPWL
+827 SDLLTQCSPWL

-851 IGDALKVVGGALNQ
+851 IGDALEVVGSALNQ

-872 VIEQVV
+872 VIGQVV
-878 QFLVSTLEPAFAAM
+878 QFLVGTLEPAFAAM

-899 VSSVNQV
+899 VASVNQV
-906 IGSIAQIVQG
+906 ISSIAQIVQG

-931 VWQSCQQ
+931 VWQSCKQ

-991 YNNIW
+991 YNNIR
-996 NALSGLVDEA
+996 NALSGLVDQA

-1032 VGIKQNTPAL
+1032 VGIKRNTPAL
-1042 LSDADR
+1042 LSDADK

-1060 SAAVDVAAGMSLA
+1060 TAAVDVAAGVSLA

-1100 ALSKIGAL
+1100 ALSRIGAL

>member
-43 RNAGGISGRQL
+43 RNAGGASGRQL

-64 SSKGLADDA
+64 SSKGLAGDA

-131 SARRKSEQST
+131 SARRKSEQS
-141 ASVKAATEKLNIANE
+141 AADLKAATEKLNIANE
-156 FAAKAQQELAQY
+156 FAAKAQQDLAQY
-168 TDQSSDAFARAAKNF
+168 TNQSSNAFARAAKNF

-191 AGKSSTTGMAG
+191 AGKSSATGMAG

-208 RAASGIDMWG
+208 RAVSGIDMWG
-218 PITAKAT
+218 PIAAKAT
-225 AGLAKVKASIAD
+225 AGLARVKASIAD

-298 TAAKSVFDKLPDSAK
+298 TAAKSAFDKLPDTAK
-313 AGIEGAK
+313 NGIEGAK

-331 KICSSAANAFKG
+331 RICSSAASAFKN

-356 VMLGKL
+356 LALGKL
-362 AVTGG
+362 AATGG

-413 TTASQLVASGVQQ
+413 TTASQLVASGVKQ
-426 GDQLTSVL
+426 GDQLTRVL

-518 AAQSAGTT
+518 AAQSAGGT

-534 KAAFSRLGEK
+534 KAALSRLGEK

-558 AAIPLVDAVTTKL
+558 AAIPLVDAVTTRL

-586 APMVVDAFE
+586 APMIVDAFE

-623 VAAMGGTGLLGT
+623 VVAMGGTGLLDI
-635 IGELLVNI
+635 IGKLLENI

-652 LVGDS
+652 LAEES
-657 ALLGNALKLLGG
+657 SLLGGALELLGG

-678 TGLVMISPKLQQTLA
+678 AGLVMISPKLQQALGQMA
-693 QVAETV
+693 GTV
-699 GSALTGAASTL
+699 GSSLLSAFTTL

-717 FDKCAQAASEIFPV
+717 FGKLTQAASEIFPV
-731 LVECMGQ
+731 LEDCLSQLFSVVGDVVAQMVSVE
-738 IFETLGTVI
+738 
-747 AQLAPVAA
+747 AS
-755 EILQPLL
+755 ILQPVL

-769 EPLTKILTVILPPLA
+769 EPLTNIITTILPPLT
-784 SLLDGL
+784 SILSGVVE
-790 LDGLIILA
+790 LI
-798 GSVLS
+798 GSVLM
-803 FVGQLV
+803 FIMQLF
-809 AGIESLLLPI
+809 AGITSFLIPI
-819 ITAVIQGI
+819 IAAVIQGV
-827 SDLLTKCSPWL
+827 SDLLTQCSPWL
-838 DQLGSTFETVMDL
+838 DQLGSTFETVLDL
-851 IGDALKVVGGALNQ
+851 IGDALEVVGGALRQ
-865 FMSVAGY
+865 FLSVVGY
-872 VIEQVV
+872 VIGQVV

-899 VSSVNQV
+899 VASVNQV
-906 IGSIAQIVQG
+906 ISSIAQIVQG

-922 GLISGNWSQ
+922 GLISGNWAQAWS
-931 VWQSCQQ
+931 SCQQ
-938 IASGAVGALGG
+938 IASGAVGALSG
-949 ILSGI
+949 ILQGI

-960 AVSGAGTWLWNAGS
+960 AVSGAGTWLVNAGS
-974 QIIAG
+974 QIISG
-979 LWNGISGAIGGL
+979 LWSGISGAIGGL
-991 YNNIW
+991 YSNIKG
-996 NALSGLVDEA
+996 ALSGLVSKA
-1006 MSALGIHSPSRVFRD
+1006 KNALGIHSPSRVFRD
-1021 KVGKFIPSGIG
+1021 MVGKYIPLGIG
-1032 VGIKQNTPAL
+1032 VGIKRNTPAL
-1042 LSDADR
+1042 LADADE
-1048 MTDAL
+1048 MTSSL
-1053 VDRVSGA
+1053 VERVSGA
-1060 SAAVDVAAGMSLA
+1060 SAAVDVAAGMSPA
-1073 SGANG
+1073 SGING
-1078 AQGASGGAG
+1078 AQAASGGAG

-1094 VYAIVT
+1094 IYAIIT
-1100 ALSKIGAL
+1100 ALSRIGAL

>member
-43 RNAGGISGRQL
+43 RNAGGISGRKL

-100 RVRVAEM
+100 KVRVAEM

-131 SARRKSEQST
+131 SARRKSEQS
-141 ASVKAATEKLNIANE
+141 AADVKDATEKLNIANE

-168 TDQSSDAFARAAKNF
+168 TNQSSNAFARAAKNF

-191 AGKSSTTGMAG
+191 AGKSSATGMAG

-225 AGLAKVKASIAD
+225 AGLARVKASIAD

-275 ASRLPQPIKNVCST
+275 ASRLPQPIKSVCST
-289 AHTWFSNVE
+289 AHTWFSNIE

-313 AGIEGAK
+313 TGIEGAK

-331 KICSSAANAFKG
+331 KICSSAANAFKSV
-343 ISTAIVG
+343 STAIVG

-375 DARAKL
+375 DACAKL

-586 APMVVDAFE
+586 APKIVDAFE
-595 KITSVLNGD
+595 KITAVLNGD
-604 SFSGFSSGIMA
+604 SFSGFSNGILA
-615 TIPLVGSL
+615 AIPLVGSL

-669 PVGIVLSLL
+669 PVGIVLSLIA
-678 TGLVMISPKLQQTLA
+678 GLVAISPQLQQTLA
-693 QVAETV
+693 QVAETA
-699 GSALTGAASTL
+699 GSALMGAVSTL

-769 EPLTKILTVILPPLA
+769 EPLTNILTVILPPLT

-790 LDGLIILA
+790 I
-798 GSVLS
+798 VL
-803 FVGQLV
+803 VGQLV

-827 SDLLTKCSPWL
+827 LDLLTKCSPWL

-851 IGDALKVVGGALNQ
+851 IGDTLEVVGGALNQ

-899 VSSVNQV
+899 VSSVNRA
-906 IGSIAQIVQG
+906 ISSIAQIVQG

-1032 VGIKQNTPAL
+1032 VGIKRNTPAL

-1078 AQGASGGAG
+1078 AQGAAGGSG

-1108 KLDVDLKTLAML
+1108 KLDIDLKTLAML
-1120 LAPSIDSELG
+1120 LAPCIDSELG

>member
-43 RNAGGISGRQL
+43 KNAGGISGRQL

-131 SARRKSEQST
+131 SARRKSEQS
-141 ASVKAATEKLNIANE
+141 AAAVKDATEKLNIANE

-168 TDQSSDAFARAAKNF
+168 TNQSSNAFARAAKNF

-191 AGKSSTTGMAG
+191 AGKSSATGMAG

-218 PITAKAT
+218 PIAAKAT
-225 AGLAKVKASIAD
+225 AGLARVKASIAD
-237 FASSA
+237 FASSS

-275 ASRLPQPIKNVCST
+275 ASRLPQPIKSVCST

-313 AGIEGAK
+313 TGIEGAK

-331 KICSSAANAFKG
+331 KICSSAANAFKS

-413 TTASQLVASGVQQ
+413 TTASQLVASGVKQ

-486 YGITAEEAQKM
+486 YGITAEEAQEM

-534 KAAFSRLGEK
+534 KAALSRLGEK

-586 APMVVDAFE
+586 APMIVDAFE

-604 SFSGFSSGIMA
+604 SFSGFSNGILA
-615 TIPLVGSL
+615 AIPLVGSL

-643 PMVGPALKG
+643 PMVGPALKA

-669 PVGIVLSLL
+669 PVGIVLSLIA
-678 TGLVMISPKLQQTLA
+678 GLVAISPQLQQTLA
-693 QVAETV
+693 QVAETA
-699 GSALTGAASTL
+699 GSALMGAVSTL

-769 EPLTKILTVILPPLA
+769 EPLTNILTVILPPLT

-790 LDGLIILA
+790 I
-798 GSVLS
+798 VL
-803 FVGQLV
+803 VGQLV

-851 IGDALKVVGGALNQ
+851 IGDTLEVVGSALNQ

-878 QFLVSTLEPAFAAM
+878 QFLVGTLEPAFAAM

-906 IGSIAQIVQG
+906 IISIAQIVQG

-1032 VGIKQNTPAL
+1032 VGIKQSTPAL
-1042 LSDADR
+1042 LSDADK

-1078 AQGASGGAG
+1078 AQGAAGGSG

-1130 KRDAMEV
+1130 KRYAMEV

>member
-117 EGSTQAVAAEERLA
+117 DGSTQAVAAEERLA
-131 SARRKSEQST
+131 SARRKSEQS
-141 ASVKAATEKLNIANE
+141 AADVKAATEKLNIANQ
-156 FAAKAQQELAQY
+156 FAAKAQQDLAQY
-168 TDQSSDAFARAAKNF
+168 TNQSSNAFARAAKNF

-191 AGKSSTTGMAG
+191 AGKSSATGMAG

-218 PITAKAT
+218 PIAAKAT

-242 KNKMQIAA
+242 KNRMQIAA

-260 LSRAGSKVQTVVGNI
+260 LSRAGSKVQSVVSNI
-275 ASRLPQPIKNVCST
+275 ASRLPQPIKSVCST

-313 AGIEGAK
+313 TGIEGAK

-331 KICSSAANAFKG
+331 KICSSAASAFKG

-356 VMLGKL
+356 LALGKL
-362 AVTGG
+362 AATGG

-413 TTASQLVASGVQQ
+413 TTASQLVASGVKQ

-586 APMVVDAFE
+586 APMIVDAFE
-595 KITSVLNGD
+595 KITSALNGD

-615 TIPLVGSL
+615 AIPLVGSL
-623 VAAMGGTGLLGT
+623 VAAVGGTGLLGV
-635 IGELLVNI
+635 IGELLTNI

-652 LVGDS
+652 LVGES

-669 PVGIVLSLL
+669 PVGVVMSLL
-678 TGLVMISPKLQQTLA
+678 TGLVMISPKLQQTLG
-693 QVAETV
+693 QVAGTI
-699 GSALTGAASTL
+699 GSSLLGAFTTL
-710 APVLQDI
+710 APILQDI
-717 FDKCAQAASEIFPV
+717 FGKLTQAASEIFPV
-731 LVECMGQ
+731 LEDCLSQ
-738 IFETLGTVI
+738 LFSVI
-747 AQLAPVAA
+747 GEVVAQLVSVEAS
-755 EILQPLL
+755 ILQPIL

-769 EPLTKILTVILPPLA
+769 EPLTNIITTILPPLT
-784 SLLDGL
+784 SILSGVVE
-790 LDGLIILA
+790 LI
-798 GSVLS
+798 GSVLA
-803 FVGQLV
+803 FIMQLF
-809 AGIESLLLPI
+809 AGINSFLLPI
-819 ITAVIQGI
+819 ILAVIQGV
-827 SDLLTKCSPWL
+827 SDLLTQCSPWL
-838 DQLGSTFETVMDL
+838 DQLGSTFEIVMDL
-851 IGDALKVVGGALNQ
+851 IGDALEVVGGALNQ
-865 FMSVAGY
+865 FMSVAGS
-872 VIEQVV
+872 VIGQVV

-906 IGSIAQIVQG
+906 ISSIAQIVQG

-938 IASGAVGALGG
+938 IARGAVGALGG

-991 YNNIW
+991 YNNIR

-1032 VGIKQNTPAL
+1032 VGIKRNTPAL

-1078 AQGASGGAG
+1078 AQGAAGGSG

>member
-1 MSSEVGSAHISI
+1 MSSEVGTAHISI

-43 RNAGGISGRQL
+43 RNAGGVSGRQL

-107 RLQDAIAKYG
+107 RLQDAVAKYG
-117 EGSTQAVAAEERLA
+117 EGSTRAVAAEERLA
-131 SARRKSEQST
+131 SARRKSEQS
-141 ASVKAATEKLNIANE
+141 AAAVKAATEKLNIANE
-156 FAAKAQQELAQY
+156 FAATAQQELAQY
-168 TDQSSDAFARAAKNF
+168 TDQSSNTFARAAKNF

-191 AGKSSTTGMAG
+191 AGKSSATGMAG

-208 RAASGIDMWG
+208 RAASGIDIWG
-218 PITAKAT
+218 PIAAKAT
-225 AGLAKVKASIAD
+225 AGLARVKASIAD

-250 AEIGNAISDG
+250 AEIGNAILDG
-260 LSRAGSKVQTVVGNI
+260 LSRAGSKVQSVVSNI

-289 AHTWFSNVE
+289 AHAWFSNVE

-313 AGIEGAK
+313 TGIEGAK

-331 KICSSAANAFKG
+331 SICSSAASAFKS

-413 TTASQLVASGVQQ
+413 ATASQLVASGVQQ

-462 KLQGEQVNQI
+462 KLQGEEVNQI

-586 APMVVDAFE
+586 APMIVDAFE

-604 SFSGFSSGIMA
+604 SFSGFSNGILA
-615 TIPLVGSL
+615 AIPLVGSL

-710 APVLQDI
+710 APVLQNI

-769 EPLTKILTVILPPLA
+769 EPLTNILTVILPPLT
-784 SLLDGL
+784 SLLD
-790 LDGLIILA
+790 
-798 GSVLS
+798 SVLS

-851 IGDALKVVGGALNQ
+851 IGDTLEVVGSALNQ

-878 QFLVSTLEPAFAAM
+878 QFLVGTLEPAFAAM

-906 IGSIAQIVQG
+906 ISSIAQIVQG

-960 AVSGAGTWLWNAGS
+960 AVSGAGTWLWNADS

-1032 VGIKQNTPAL
+1032 VGIKQSTPAL
-1042 LSDADR
+1042 LSDADK

-1078 AQGASGGAG
+1078 AQGAAGGSG

>member
-22 KVNKEVKSTGDEASN
+22 KVNKEVESTGDEASN

-64 SSKGLADDA
+64 SSKGLADGA

-117 EGSTQAVAAEERLA
+117 EGSTQAVATEERLA
-131 SARRKSEQST
+131 SARRKSEQS
-141 ASVKAATEKLNIANE
+141 AADVKAATEKLNIVNQ
-156 FAAKAQQELAQY
+156 FAAKAQQELAQC
-168 TDQSSDAFARAAKNF
+168 TNQSSNAFASAARNF

-191 AGKSSTTGMAG
+191 AGKNSATGMAG

-218 PITAKAT
+218 PIAAKAT
-225 AGLAKVKASIAD
+225 AGLARVKASIGE

-242 KNKMQIAA
+242 KNKMQTAA

-298 TAAKSVFDKLPDSAK
+298 TAAKSAFDKLPDAAK
-313 AGIEGAK
+313 TGIEGAK

-331 KICSSAANAFKG
+331 KICSSAASAFKS

-413 TTASQLVASGVQQ
+413 TTASQLVASGVKQ

-586 APMVVDAFE
+586 APKIVDAFE
-595 KITSVLNGD
+595 KITAVLNGD

-615 TIPLVGSL
+615 AIPVVGSL
-623 VAAMGGTGLLGT
+623 VAAVGGTGLLGV
-635 IGELLVNI
+635 IGDLVSNI
-643 PMVGPALKG
+643 PLVGPALKG
-652 LVGDS
+652 LVGES

-678 TGLVMISPKLQQTLA
+678 TGLVMISPKLQQALGQA
-693 QVAETV
+693 AGTV
-699 GSALTGAASTL
+699 GSSLLGAFTTL

-717 FDKCAQAASEIFPV
+717 FGKLSQAVSEIFPV
-731 LVECMGQ
+731 LEDCLSQLFSTIGNVVAQMVSVETSVLQ
-738 IFETLGTVI
+738 PIFES
-747 AQLAPVAA
+747 
-755 EILQPLL
+755 
-762 DCISQLI
+762 ISQMI
-769 EPLTKILTVILPPLA
+769 EPLTNIITTILPPLT
-784 SLLDGL
+784 SILSGVVE
-790 LDGLIILA
+790 LI
-798 GSVLS
+798 GSVLMFIMQL
-803 FVGQLV
+803 FVG
-809 AGIESLLLPI
+809 INSFLLPI
-819 ITAVIQGI
+819 IAAVVQGV
-827 SDLLTKCSPWL
+827 SDLLTQCSPWL

-851 IGDALKVVGGALNQ
+851 IGDALEVVGAALSQ
-865 FMSVAGY
+865 FLAVSGSVIAG
-872 VIEQVV
+872 VV
-878 QFLVSTLEPAFAAM
+878 QWIVGTLQPTFAAM

-906 IGSIAQIVQG
+906 ITSIGQVVQG
-916 VVNLVA
+916 VVGLVQ
-922 GLISGNWSQ
+922 GIISGNWAQ
-931 VWQSCQQ
+931 AWASCQQ

-949 ILSGI
+949 ILQGI

-960 AVSGAGTWLWNAGS
+960 AVSGAGTWLYSAGS
-974 QIIAG
+974 QIISG

-991 YNNIW
+991 YSNIKG
-996 NALSGLVDEA
+996 ALSGLVSKA
-1006 MSALGIHSPSRVFRD
+1006 RSALGIHSPSRVFRD
-1021 KVGKFIPSGIG
+1021 MVGKLIPLGIG
-1032 VGIKQNTPAL
+1032 VGIKRNTPAL
-1042 LSDADR
+1042 LDDADK
-1048 MTDAL
+1048 MTSSL
-1053 VDRVSGA
+1053 VERVSGA
-1060 SAAVDVAAGMSLA
+1060 SAAVDVAAGMSPT

-1078 AQGASGGAG
+1078 AQAASGGAD

-1094 VYAIVT
+1094 IYAIIT
-1100 ALSKIGAL
+1100 ALSRIGAL

>member
-43 RNAGGISGRQL
+43 RNAGGVSGRQL

-107 RLQDAIAKYG
+107 RLQDAVAKYG
-117 EGSTQAVAAEERLA
+117 EGSTRAVAAEERLA
-131 SARRKSEQST
+131 SARRKSEQS
-141 ASVKAATEKLNIANE
+141 AAAVKAATEKLNIANE
-156 FAAKAQQELAQY
+156 FAATAQQELAQY
-168 TDQSSDAFARAAKNF
+168 TDQSSNTFARAAKNF

-191 AGKSSTTGMAG
+191 AGKSSATGMAG

-208 RAASGIDMWG
+208 RAASGIDIWG
-218 PITAKAT
+218 PIAAKAT
-225 AGLAKVKASIAD
+225 AGLARVKASIAD

-260 LSRAGSKVQTVVGNI
+260 LSRAGSKVQSVVSNI

-313 AGIEGAK
+313 TGIEGAK

-331 KICSSAANAFKG
+331 SICSSAASAFKG

-462 KLQGEQVNQI
+462 KLQGEEVNQI

-586 APMVVDAFE
+586 APMIVDAFE

-604 SFSGFSSGIMA
+604 SFSGFSNGILA
-615 TIPLVGSL
+615 AIPLVGSL

-710 APVLQDI
+710 APVLQNI

-769 EPLTKILTVILPPLA
+769 EPLTNILTVILPPLT
-784 SLLDGL
+784 SLLD
-790 LDGLIILA
+790 
-798 GSVLS
+798 SVLS

-851 IGDALKVVGGALNQ
+851 IGDALEVVGSALNQ

-878 QFLVSTLEPAFAAM
+878 QFLVGTLEPAFAAM

-906 IGSIAQIVQG
+906 ISSIAQIVQG

-1032 VGIKQNTPAL
+1032 VGIKQSTPAL
-1042 LSDADR
+1042 LSDADK

-1078 AQGASGGAG
+1078 AQGAAGGSG

>member
-43 RNAGGISGRQL
+43 RNTGGVSGRQL

-64 SSKGLADDA
+64 SSKGFADDA

-87 LSKARMKQADDAG
+87 LSKARAKQADDAG
-100 RVRVAEM
+100 KVRVAEM

-131 SARRKSEQST
+131 SARRKSEQS
-141 ASVKAATEKLNIANE
+141 AAAVKAATEKLNIANE

-168 TDQSSDAFARAAKNF
+168 TNQSSNAFARAAKNF
-183 LAGAKSLD
+183 LAGSKSLD
-191 AGKSSTTGMAG
+191 AGKSSATGMAG

-218 PITAKAT
+218 PIAAKAT
-225 AGLAKVKASIAD
+225 AGLAKVKASIGD

-250 AEIGNAISDG
+250 AELGNAISDG

-275 ASRLPQPIKNVCST
+275 ASKLPQPIKNVCST

-298 TAAKSVFDKLPDSAK
+298 TAAKSAFDKLPDFAK
-313 AGIEGAK
+313 SGIEGAK

-331 KICSSAANAFKG
+331 SICSSAASAFKG

-413 TTASQLVASGVQQ
+413 TTASQLVASGVKQ

-544 AMTPVLN
+544 ALTPVLN
-551 GLRDIFN
+551 GLRDVFN
-558 AAIPLVDAVTTKL
+558 AAIPLVDAVTSKL
-571 TPVFEQWGDLVSNTI
+571 TPVFEQWGELVSNTI
-586 APMVVDAFE
+586 APMIVGAFE
-595 KITSVLNGD
+595 KITAVLNGD
-604 SFSGFSSGIMA
+604 GFSGFSNGILA
-615 TIPLVGSL
+615 AIPVVGSL
-623 VAAMGGTGLLGT
+623 VAAIGGTGLLGT
-635 IGELLVNI
+635 ISELLSNI
-643 PMVGPALKG
+643 PLVGTALSG
-652 LVGDS
+652 LVGES
-657 ALLGNALKLLGG
+657 SLLSGALELLGG

-678 TGLVMISPKLQQTLA
+678 AGLVMISPKLQQTLG
-693 QVAETV
+693 QVAGTV
-699 GSALTGAASTL
+699 GSSLLSAFTTL
-710 APVLQDI
+710 APVLQEI
-717 FDKCAQAASEIFPV
+717 FGKLVQAVSEIFPV
-731 LVECMGQ
+731 LEDCLSQ
-738 IFETLGTVI
+738 LFSVI
-747 AQLAPVAA
+747 GEVVAQLIPVATSV
-755 EILQPLL
+755 LQPILEF
-762 DCISQLI
+762 ISQLI
-769 EPLTKILTVILPPLA
+769 EPLTNIITTILPPLTSILS
-784 SLLDGL
+784 SLVE
-790 LDGLIILA
+790 LI
-798 GSVLS
+798 GSVLT
-803 FVGQLV
+803 FIMQLV
-809 AGIESLLLPI
+809 AGIQSFLMPI
-819 ITAVIQGI
+819 ILTVVQGV
-827 SDLLTKCSPWL
+827 SDLLTQCSPWL
-838 DQLGSTFETVMDL
+838 DQLGATFESTVEL
-851 IGDALKVVGGALNQ
+851 IGSVLGIAGSCLSQ
-865 FMSVAGY
+865 FLSVAGS
-872 VIEQVV
+872 VIAGVV
-878 QFLVSTLEPAFAAM
+878 QWIVGTLQPTFAAM

-899 VSSVNQV
+899 VSAVNQV
-906 IGSIAQIVQG
+906 ITSIGQIVQG
-916 VVNLVA
+916 VVGLVQ
-922 GLISGNWSQ
+922 GIISGNWSQ
-931 VWQSCQQ
+931 AWSSCQQ

-960 AVSGAGTWLWNAGS
+960 AVSGAGTWLLNAGS

-991 YNNIW
+991 YGNIKS
-996 NALSGLVDEA
+996 ALSGLVDQA

-1021 KVGKFIPSGIG
+1021 RVGKFIPSGIG
-1032 VGIKQNTPAL
+1032 VGIKQSTPAL
-1042 LSDADR
+1042 LSDADK

-1060 SAAVDVAAGMSLA
+1060 SAAVDVAAGMSTA

-1087 GLSVEDI
+1087 GLSVDDI
-1094 VYAIVT
+1094 VLAIVT

-1130 KRDAMEV
+1130 KRAAMEV

>member
-141 ASVKAATEKLNIANE
+141 ASVKAATEKLNIVNE
-156 FAAKAQQELAQY
+156 SAAKAQQELAQY
-168 TDQSSDAFARAAKNF
+168 TNRSSDAFARAAKNF

-191 AGKSSTTGMAG
+191 AGKSAATGMAG

-218 PITAKAT
+218 PIAAKAT

-275 ASRLPQPIKNVCST
+275 ASRLPQPIKSVCST

-313 AGIEGAK
+313 TGIEGAK

-331 KICSSAANAFKG
+331 KICSSAANAFKSV
-343 ISTAIVG
+343 STAIVG

-413 TTASQLVASGVQQ
+413 TTASQLVASGVKQ

-486 YGITAEEAQKM
+486 YGITAEEAQEM

-534 KAAFSRLGEK
+534 KAALSRLGEK

-595 KITSVLNGD
+595 KITAVLNGD
-604 SFSGFSSGIMA
+604 SFSGFSNGILA
-615 TIPLVGSL
+615 AIPLVGSL

-678 TGLVMISPKLQQTLA
+678 AGLVMISPKLQQTLA

-699 GSALTGAASTL
+699 GSALMGAASTL

-717 FDKCAQAASEIFPV
+717 FDKCAQAASGIFPV

-762 DCISQLI
+762 DCISRLI
-769 EPLTKILTVILPPLA
+769 EPLTNILTVILPPLT
-784 SLLDGL
+784 SLLD
-790 LDGLIILA
+790 
-798 GSVLS
+798 SVLS
-803 FVGQLV
+803 FIGQLF

-851 IGDALKVVGGALNQ
+851 IGDALEAVGSALNQ

-1032 VGIKQNTPAL
+1032 VGIKQSTPAL

>member
-64 SSKGLADDA
+64 SSKGLAGDA

-131 SARRKSEQST
+131 SARRKSEQS
-141 ASVKAATEKLNIANE
+141 AADVKAATEKLNIANE
-156 FAAKAQQELAQY
+156 SAAKAQQELAQY
-168 TDQSSDAFARAAKNF
+168 TDQSSNAFARAAKNF

-191 AGKSSTTGMAG
+191 AGKSSATGMAG

-218 PITAKAT
+218 PIAAKAT
-225 AGLAKVKASIAD
+225 AGLARVKASIAD

-260 LSRAGSKVQTVVGNI
+260 LSRAGSKVQTVVSNI

-289 AHTWFSNVE
+289 AHTWFSNIG
-298 TAAKSVFDKLPDSAK
+298 TAAKSAFDKLPDFAK
-313 AGIEGAK
+313 TGIEGAK

-331 KICSSAANAFKG
+331 KICSSAANAFKS

-356 VMLGKL
+356 LALGKL
-362 AVTGG
+362 AATGG

-413 TTASQLVASGVQQ
+413 TTASQLVASGVKQ

-571 TPVFEQWGDLVSNTI
+571 TPVFEQWGNLVSNTI
-586 APMVVDAFE
+586 APMIVDAFE

-604 SFSGFSSGIMA
+604 SFSGFSNGILA
-615 TIPLVGSL
+615 AIPLVGSL

-657 ALLGNALKLLGG
+657 ALLGNALKMLGG

-678 TGLVMISPKLQQTLA
+678 AGLVMISPQLQQALA

-699 GSALTGAASTL
+699 GSALMGAVST
-710 APVLQDI
+710 
-717 FDKCAQAASEIFPV
+717 
-731 LVECMGQ
+731 
-738 IFETLGTVI
+738 
-747 AQLAPVAA
+747 LAPVAA

-769 EPLTKILTVILPPLA
+769 EPLTSILTVILPPLT
-784 SLLDGL
+784 SL
-790 LDGLIILA
+790 LDGLIILV

-838 DQLGSTFETVMDL
+838 DQLGSTFETVIDL
-851 IGDALKVVGGALNQ
+851 IGDALEVVGAALNQ
-865 FMSVAGY
+865 FMSVAGF

-878 QFLVSTLEPAFAAM
+878 QFLVGTLEPAFAAM

-906 IGSIAQIVQG
+906 ISSIAQIVQG

-949 ILSGI
+949 ILGGI

-991 YNNIW
+991 YNNIR

-1032 VGIKQNTPAL
+1032 VGIKRNTPAL
-1042 LSDADR
+1042 LSDADK

-1078 AQGASGGAG
+1078 AQGAAGGSG

>member
-100 RVRVAEM
+100 KVRVAEM
-107 RLQDAIAKYG
+107 RLQDAVAKYG
-117 EGSTQAVAAEERLA
+117 DGSTQAVAAEERLA
-131 SARRKSEQST
+131 SARRKSEQS
-141 ASVKAATEKLNIANE
+141 AVAVKAATEKLNIANE

-168 TDQSSDAFARAAKNF
+168 TNQSSNAFARAAKNF

-191 AGKSSTTGMAG
+191 AGKSSATGMAG

-218 PITAKAT
+218 PIAAKAT
-225 AGLAKVKASIAD
+225 AGLARVKASIAD

-260 LSRAGSKVQTVVGNI
+260 LSRAGSKVQSVVSNI

-298 TAAKSVFDKLPDSAK
+298 TAAKSVFDKLLDAAK
-313 AGIEGAK
+313 TGIEGAK

-331 KICSSAANAFKG
+331 KICSSAANAFKSV
-343 ISTAIVG
+343 STAIVG

-413 TTASQLVASGVQQ
+413 TTASQLVASGVKQ

-534 KAAFSRLGEK
+534 KAALSRLGEK

-615 TIPLVGSL
+615 AIPLVGSL

-693 QVAETV
+693 QVAETA
-699 GSALTGAASTL
+699 GSALMGAVSTL

-762 DCISQLI
+762 DCISQFI
-769 EPLTKILTVILPPLA
+769 EPLTNILTVILPPLT
-784 SLLDGL
+784 SLV
-790 LDGLIILA
+790 

-838 DQLGSTFETVMDL
+838 DQLGSTFETVMDR
-851 IGDALKVVGGALNQ
+851 IGDALEVVGSALNQ
-865 FMSVAGY
+865 FMSVAGF

-906 IGSIAQIVQG
+906 ISSIAQIVQG

-931 VWQSCQQ
+931 VWQNCQQ

-1032 VGIKQNTPAL
+1032 VGIKQSTPAL
-1042 LSDADR
+1042 LSDADK

-1078 AQGASGGAG
+1078 AQGAAGGSG

>member
-64 SSKGLADDA
+64 SSKGLAGDA

-131 SARRKSEQST
+131 SARRKSEQS
-141 ASVKAATEKLNIANE
+141 AAAVKDATEKLNIANE
-156 FAAKAQQELAQY
+156 FAAKAQQDLAQY
-168 TDQSSDAFARAAKNF
+168 TNQSSNAFARAAKNF

-191 AGKSSTTGMAG
+191 AGKSSATGMAG

-218 PITAKAT
+218 PIAAKAT

-242 KNKMQIAA
+242 KNRMQIAA

-260 LSRAGSKVQTVVGNI
+260 LSRAGSKVQAVVSNI
-275 ASRLPQPIKNVCST
+275 ASRLPQPIKSVCST
-289 AHTWFSNVE
+289 AHTWFSNIG
-298 TAAKSVFDKLPDSAK
+298 TAAKSAFDKLPDIAK
-313 AGIEGAK
+313 TGIEGAK

-331 KICSSAANAFKG
+331 SICSSAASAFKN

-356 VMLGKL
+356 LALGKL
-362 AVTGG
+362 AATGG

-413 TTASQLVASGVQQ
+413 TTASQLVASGVKQ

-586 APMVVDAFE
+586 APMIVDAFE
-595 KITSVLNGD
+595 KITSVLSGD

-615 TIPLVGSL
+615 AIPLVGSL

-635 IGELLVNI
+635 IGELLVNV

-652 LVGDS
+652 LVGES

-669 PVGIVLSLL
+669 PVGVVLSLL
-678 TGLVMISPKLQQTLA
+678 AGLVMISPTLQQTLS
-693 QVAETV
+693 QVAGTI
-699 GSALTGAASTL
+699 GSSLMDAFSTL
-710 APVLQDI
+710 APIAQDI
-717 FDKCAQAASEIFPV
+717 LGKLSQAASEIFPV
-731 LVECMGQ
+731 LEDCLGQ
-738 IFETLGTVI
+738 LFSAIGNVV

-769 EPLTKILTVILPPLA
+769 EPLTNILTVILPPLT
-784 SLLDGL
+784 SILDGVIV
-790 LDGLIILA
+790 LI

-851 IGDALKVVGGALNQ
+851 IGDALEVVGSALNQ

-899 VSSVNQV
+899 VASVNQV
-906 IGSIAQIVQG
+906 ISSIAQIVQG

-991 YNNIW
+991 YNNIR

-1032 VGIKQNTPAL
+1032 VGIKRNTPAL

-1060 SAAVDVAAGMSLA
+1060 STAVDVAAGMSIGT
-1073 SGANG
+1073 SANG

-1087 GLSVEDI
+1087 GLSVDDI
-1094 VYAIVT
+1094 VLAIVT

>member
-141 ASVKAATEKLNIANE
+141 ASVKAATEKLNIVNE
-156 FAAKAQQELAQY
+156 SAAKAQQELAQY
-168 TDQSSDAFARAAKNF
+168 TNRSSDAFARAVKNF

-191 AGKSSTTGMAG
+191 AGKSAATGMAG

-218 PITAKAT
+218 PIAAKAT

-275 ASRLPQPIKNVCST
+275 ASRLPQPIKSVCST

-313 AGIEGAK
+313 TGIEGAK

-413 TTASQLVASGVQQ
+413 TTASQLVASGVKQ

-534 KAAFSRLGEK
+534 KAALSRLGEK

-595 KITSVLNGD
+595 KITAVLNGD
-604 SFSGFSSGIMA
+604 SFSGFSNGILA
-615 TIPLVGSL
+615 AIPLVGSL

-678 TGLVMISPKLQQTLA
+678 AGLVMISPKLQQTLA

-699 GSALTGAASTL
+699 GSALMGAASTL

-717 FDKCAQAASEIFPV
+717 FDKCAQAASGIFPV

-762 DCISQLI
+762 DCISRLI
-769 EPLTKILTVILPPLA
+769 EPLTNILTVILPPLT
-784 SLLDGL
+784 SLLN
-790 LDGLIILA
+790 
-798 GSVLS
+798 SVLS
-803 FVGQLV
+803 FIGQLF

-819 ITAVIQGI
+819 ITAVIQGV
-827 SDLLTKCSPWL
+827 SDLLTKCCPWL

-851 IGDALKVVGGALNQ
+851 IGDTLEVVGAALNQ
-865 FMSVAGY
+865 FMTVAGL

-949 ILSGI
+949 ILGGI

-1032 VGIKQNTPAL
+1032 VGIKRNTPAL
-1042 LSDADR
+1042 LSDADK

-1060 SAAVDVAAGMSLA
+1060 TAAVDVAAGMSLA

-1078 AQGASGGAG
+1078 AQGAAGGSG

>member
-43 RNAGGISGRQL
+43 RNAGGVSGRQL

-64 SSKGLADDA
+64 SSKGFADDA

-131 SARRKSEQST
+131 SARRKSEQS
-141 ASVKAATEKLNIANE
+141 AADVKAATEKLNIVNQ
-156 FAAKAQQELAQY
+156 FAAKAQQELAQC
-168 TDQSSDAFARAAKNF
+168 TNQSSNAFASAARNF

-191 AGKSSTTGMAG
+191 AGKSSATGMAG
-202 ALGSLV
+202 ALGSIV

-218 PITAKAT
+218 PIAAKAT
-225 AGLAKVKASIAD
+225 AGLAKVKASIGE

-242 KNKMQIAA
+242 KNKMQTAA

-298 TAAKSVFDKLPDSAK
+298 TAAKSAFDKLPDAAK
-313 AGIEGAK
+313 TGIEGAK

-331 KICSSAANAFKG
+331 KICSSAANAFKS

-413 TTASQLVASGVQQ
+413 TTASQLVASGVKQ
-426 GDQLTSVL
+426 GEQLTSVL

-518 AAQSAGTT
+518 AAQSAGGT

-534 KAAFSRLGEK
+534 KAALSRLGEK

-586 APMVVDAFE
+586 APKIVDAFG
-595 KITSVLNGD
+595 KITELLNGD
-604 SFSGFSSGIMA
+604 TFSGFSSGIMA

-623 VAAMGGTGLLGT
+623 VAAVGGTGLLSV
-635 IGELLVNI
+635 IGDLVSNI
-643 PMVGPALKG
+643 PLVGTALKG
-652 LVGDS
+652 LVGES
-657 ALLGNALKLLGG
+657 ALLGNALELIGG

-678 TGLVMISPKLQQTLA
+678 TGLVMISPKLQQALGQA
-693 QVAETV
+693 AGTV
-699 GSALTGAASTL
+699 GSSLLGAFTTL

-717 FDKCAQAASEIFPV
+717 FGKLSQAVSEIFPV
-731 LVECMGQ
+731 LEDCLSQLFSTIGNVVAQMVSVE
-738 IFETLGTVI
+738 TS
-747 AQLAPVAA
+747 
-755 EILQPLL
+755 ILQPTL

-769 EPLTKILTVILPPLA
+769 EPLTNIITTILPPLT
-784 SLLDGL
+784 SILSGVVE
-790 LDGLIILA
+790 LI
-798 GSVLS
+798 GSVLA
-803 FVGQLV
+803 FIMQLF
-809 AGIESLLLPI
+809 AGINSFLLPI
-819 ITAVIQGI
+819 IAAVVQGV
-827 SDLLTKCSPWL
+827 SDLLTQCSPWL
-838 DQLGSTFETVMDL
+838 DQLGSTFETVLDL
-851 IGDALKVVGGALNQ
+851 IGDALEVVGGALRQ
-865 FMSVAGY
+865 FMTVAGS
-872 VIEQVV
+872 VIGQVV

-899 VSSVNQV
+899 VASVNQV
-906 IGSIAQIVQG
+906 ISSIAQIVQG

-922 GLISGNWSQ
+922 GLISGNWAQ
-931 VWQSCQQ
+931 AWASCQQ

-949 ILSGI
+949 ILQGI

-960 AVSGAGTWLWNAGS
+960 AVSGAGTWLVNAGS
-974 QIIAG
+974 QIISG

-991 YNNIW
+991 YSNIKG
-996 NALSGLVDEA
+996 ALSGLVSKA
-1006 MSALGIHSPSRVFRD
+1006 KNALGIHSPSRVFRD
-1021 KVGKFIPSGIG
+1021 MVGKYIPLGIG
-1032 VGIKQNTPAL
+1032 VGIKRNTPAL
-1042 LSDADR
+1042 LADADE
-1048 MTDAL
+1048 MTSSL
-1053 VDRVSGA
+1053 VERVSGA
-1060 SAAVDVAAGMSLA
+1060 SAAVEVAAGMSPA
-1073 SGANG
+1073 SGTNG
-1078 AQGASGGAG
+1078 AQAASGGVC

-1094 VYAIVT
+1094 IYAIIT
-1100 ALSKIGAL
+1100 ALSRIGAL

>member
-43 RNAGGISGRQL
+43 RNAGGVSGRQL

-87 LSKARMKQADDAG
+87 LNKARMKQADDAG

-107 RLQDAIAKYG
+107 RLQDAVAKYG
-117 EGSTQAVAAEERLA
+117 EGSTRAVAAEERLA
-131 SARRKSEQST
+131 SARRKSEQS
-141 ASVKAATEKLNIANE
+141 AAAVKAATEKLNIANE
-156 FAAKAQQELAQY
+156 FAATAQQELAQY
-168 TDQSSDAFARAAKNF
+168 TDQSSNTFARAAKNF

-191 AGKSSTTGMAG
+191 AGKSSATGMAG

-208 RAASGIDMWG
+208 RAASGIDIWG
-218 PITAKAT
+218 PIAVKAT
-225 AGLAKVKASIAD
+225 AGLARVKASIAD

-250 AEIGNAISDG
+250 AEIGNAILDG
-260 LSRAGSKVQTVVGNI
+260 LSRAGSKVQSVVSNI

-313 AGIEGAK
+313 TGIEGAK

-331 KICSSAANAFKG
+331 SICSSAASAFKS

-462 KLQGEQVNQI
+462 KLQGEEVNQI

-586 APMVVDAFE
+586 APMIVDAFE

-604 SFSGFSSGIMA
+604 SFSGFSNGILA
-615 TIPLVGSL
+615 AIPLVGSL

-710 APVLQDI
+710 APVLQNI

-762 DCISQLI
+762 DCISQII
-769 EPLTKILTVILPPLA
+769 EPLTNILTVILPPLT
-784 SLLDGL
+784 SLLD
-790 LDGLIILA
+790 
-798 GSVLS
+798 SVLS
-803 FVGQLV
+803 FVRQLV

-851 IGDALKVVGGALNQ
+851 IGDTLEVVGSALNQ

-878 QFLVSTLEPAFAAM
+878 QFLVGTLEPAFAAM

-906 IGSIAQIVQG
+906 ISSIAQIVQG

-1032 VGIKQNTPAL
+1032 VGIKQSTPAL
-1042 LSDADR
+1042 LSDADK

-1078 AQGASGGAG
+1078 AQGAAGGSG

>member
-107 RLQDAIAKYG
+107 RLQDAVAKYG

-131 SARRKSEQST
+131 SARRKSEQS
-141 ASVKAATEKLNIANE
+141 AAAVKDATEKLNVVNE

-168 TDQSSDAFARAAKNF
+168 TEQSSNAFARAAKNF

-191 AGKSSTTGMAG
+191 AGKNSATGMAG

-218 PITAKAT
+218 PIAAKAT
-225 AGLAKVKASIAD
+225 AGLARVKASIAD

-260 LSRAGSKVQTVVGNI
+260 LSRAGSKVQSVVGNI
-275 ASRLPQPIKNVCST
+275 ASRLPQPIKSVCST
-289 AHTWFSNVE
+289 AHTWFANVE
-298 TAAKSVFDKLPDSAK
+298 TAAKSIFDKLPNFAK
-313 AGIEGAK
+313 SGIEGAK
-320 SAVSAGMSAIG
+320 SVISSGMSALGSIG
-331 KICSSAANAFKG
+331 SAAASAFKG
-343 ISTAIVG
+343 VSTAIVG
-350 VGAGAT
+350 VGAGVT
-356 VMLGKL
+356 VALGKM

-413 TTASQLVASGVQQ
+413 TTASQLVASGVKQ

-497 VSSGKVDF
+497 VSSGEVDF

-571 TPVFEQWGDLVSNTI
+571 APVFEQWGDLVSNTI
-586 APMVVDAFE
+586 APKIVDAFG
-595 KITSVLNGD
+595 KITEVLNGD
-604 SFSGFSSGIMA
+604 TFSGFSNGILA
-615 TIPLVGSL
+615 AVPIVGSL
-623 VAAMGGTGLLGT
+623 VAAVGGTGLLGA
-635 IGELLVNI
+635 IGDLVKNI
-643 PMVGPALKG
+643 PFVGTALSG
-652 LVGDS
+652 MCGES
-657 ALLGNALKLLGG
+657 TLLGKAISVLGG
-669 PVGIVLSLL
+669 PLGIILSLI
-678 TGLVMISPKLQQTLA
+678 TGLVAISPQLQQTLA

-699 GSALTGAASTL
+699 GSALMGAVSTL
-710 APVLQDI
+710 APIVQDI
-717 FDKCAQAASEIFPV
+717 LGKLSQAASEIFPV
-731 LVECMGQ
+731 LEDCLGQ
-738 IFETLGTVI
+738 LFSAIGDVV
-747 AQLAPVAA
+747 AQLVSVEAG
-755 EILQPLL
+755 ILQPVFE
-762 DCISQLI
+762 CISQLI
-769 EPLTKILTVILPPLA
+769 EPLTNIITTILPPLT
-784 SLLDGL
+784 SILSGVIE
-790 LDGLIILA
+790 LIGSILTFIMQLF
-798 GSVLS
+798 GGINS
-803 FVGQLV
+803 F
-809 AGIESLLLPI
+809 LLPI
-819 ITAVIQGI
+819 IQSVIQGV
-827 SDLLTKCSPWL
+827 SDLLTQCSPWL

-851 IGDALKVVGGALNQ
+851 IGDALEVVGGALNQ
-865 FMSVAGY
+865 FMSVAGH

-899 VSSVNQV
+899 VASVNQV
-906 IGSIAQIVQG
+906 ISSIAQIVQG

-931 VWQSCQQ
+931 VWESCKQ
-938 IASGAVGALGG
+938 IASGAIGALGG

-991 YNNIW
+991 YNNIR

-1032 VGIKQNTPAL
+1032 VGIKRNTPAL
-1042 LSDADR
+1042 LSDADK

-1053 VDRVSGA
+1053 VDRVSGV

-1087 GLSVEDI
+1087 GLSVDDI
-1094 VYAIVT
+1094 VFAIVT

-1120 LAPSIDSELG
+1120 LAPCIDSELG

>member
-1 MSSEVGSAHISI
+1 
-13 FPVMTGFRS
+13 MTGFRS

-37 SFKSAF
+37 SFKNAF
-43 RNAGGISGRQL
+43 RNAGGVSGRQL

-131 SARRKSEQST
+131 SARRKSEQS
-141 ASVKAATEKLNIANE
+141 AADVKAATEKLNIVNQ
-156 FAAKAQQELAQY
+156 FAAKAQQDLAQY
-168 TDQSSDAFARAAKNF
+168 TNQSSNAFASAARNF

-191 AGKSSTTGMAG
+191 AGKSSATGMAG

-208 RAASGIDMWG
+208 RAASGIDIWG
-218 PITAKAT
+218 PIAARAT
-225 AGLAKVKASIAD
+225 AGLARVKASIAD

-298 TAAKSVFDKLPDSAK
+298 TAAKSAFDKLPDFAK
-313 AGIEGAK
+313 TGIEGAK

-331 KICSSAANAFKG
+331 KICSSAANAFKS

-356 VMLGKL
+356 LALGKL
-362 AVTGG
+362 AATGG

-381 KGLGHDAG
+381 KGLDHDAG

-413 TTASQLVASGVQQ
+413 TTASQLVASGVKQ
-426 GDQLTSVL
+426 GDQLTRVL

-518 AAQSAGTT
+518 AAQSAGGT

-534 KAAFSRLGEK
+534 KAALSRLGEK

-586 APMVVDAFE
+586 APMIVGAFE

-615 TIPLVGSL
+615 AIPIVGSL

-652 LVGDS
+652 LVGES
-657 ALLGNALKLLGG
+657 ALLGKVLKLLGG

-678 TGLVMISPKLQQTLA
+678 TGLVMISPKLQQTLG
-693 QVAETV
+693 QVAGTV
-699 GSALTGAASTL
+699 GSSLLGAFTTL

-717 FDKCAQAASEIFPV
+717 FGKLTQAVSEIFPV
-731 LVECMGQ
+731 LE
-738 IFETLGTVI
+738 
-747 AQLAPVAA
+747 
-755 EILQPLL
+755 
-762 DCISQLI
+762 DCLSQL
-769 EPLTKILTVILPPLA
+769 
-784 SLLDGL
+784 
-790 LDGLIILA
+790 
-798 GSVLS
+798 
-803 FVGQLV
+803 F
-809 AGIESLLLPI
+809 
-819 ITAVIQGI
+819 
-827 SDLLTKCSPWL
+827 
-838 DQLGSTFETVMDL
+838 
-851 IGDALKVVGGALNQ
+851 
-865 FMSVAGY
+865 
-872 VIEQVV
+872 
-878 QFLVSTLEPAFAAM
+878 
-892 APFISGI
+892 
-899 VSSVNQV
+899 
-906 IGSIAQIVQG
+906 
-916 VVNLVA
+916 
-922 GLISGNWSQ
+922 
-931 VWQSCQQ
+931 
-938 IASGAVGALGG
+938 
-949 ILSGI
+949 
-954 YNAAMA
+954 
-960 AVSGAGTWLWNAGS
+960 
-974 QIIAG
+974 
-979 LWNGISGAIGGL
+979 
-991 YNNIW
+991 
-996 NALSGLVDEA
+996 
-1006 MSALGIHSPSRVFRD
+1006 
-1021 KVGKFIPSGIG
+1021 
-1032 VGIKQNTPAL
+1032 
-1042 LSDADR
+1042 
-1048 MTDAL
+1048 
-1053 VDRVSGA
+1053 
-1060 SAAVDVAAGMSLA
+1060 
-1073 SGANG
+1073 
-1078 AQGASGGAG
+1078 
-1087 GLSVEDI
+1087 
-1094 VYAIVT
+1094 
-1100 ALSKIGAL
+1100 
-1108 KLDVDLKTLAML
+1108 
-1120 LAPSIDSELG
+1120 
-1130 KRDAMEV
+1130 

>member
-100 RVRVAEM
+100 KVRVAEM
-107 RLQDAIAKYG
+107 RLQDAVAKYG

-131 SARRKSEQST
+131 SARRKSEQS
-141 ASVKAATEKLNIANE
+141 AAAVKAATEKLNIANE

-168 TDQSSDAFARAAKNF
+168 TNQSSNAFARAAKNF

-191 AGKSSTTGMAG
+191 AGKSSATGMAG

-218 PITAKAT
+218 PIAAKAT
-225 AGLAKVKASIAD
+225 AGLARVKASIAD

-250 AEIGNAISDG
+250 SEIGNAISDG
-260 LSRAGSKVQTVVGNI
+260 LSRAGSKVQSVVSNI
-275 ASRLPQPIKNVCST
+275 ASRLPQPIKSVCST
-289 AHTWFSNVE
+289 AHSWFSNVE

-313 AGIEGAK
+313 TGIEGAK

-331 KICSSAANAFKG
+331 KICSSAANAFKSV
-343 ISTAIVG
+343 STAIVG

-486 YGITAEEAQKM
+486 YGITAEEAQEM

-534 KAAFSRLGEK
+534 KAALSRLGEK

-595 KITSVLNGD
+595 KITAVLNGD

-615 TIPLVGSL
+615 AIPLVGSL

-678 TGLVMISPKLQQTLA
+678 AGLVMISPKLQQTLA

-699 GSALTGAASTL
+699 GSALMGAVSTL

-717 FDKCAQAASEIFPV
+717 FDKCTSAASEIFPV
-731 LVECMGQ
+731 LVECMSQ

-769 EPLTKILTVILPPLA
+769 EPLTNILTVILPPLT

-790 LDGLIILA
+790 I
-798 GSVLS
+798 VL
-803 FVGQLV
+803 VGQLV

-851 IGDALKVVGGALNQ
+851 IGDTLEVVGGALNQ
-865 FMSVAGY
+865 FMSVAGL

-878 QFLVSTLEPAFAAM
+878 QFLVGTLEPAFAAM

-906 IGSIAQIVQG
+906 ISSIAQIVQG

-991 YNNIW
+991 YNNIR

-1032 VGIKQNTPAL
+1032 VGIKRNTPAL

-1078 AQGASGGAG
+1078 AQGAAGGSG